1 MAHHKSEEDRIA
13 NDRNTARF
21 CVENRQI
28 TWVLMIGIILWGAFG
43 YYQMPKR
50 KDPIFGATRSAVV
63 CPWPGVSADKVEQL
77 VTKKI
82 EAKVAGNV
90 KILKIESSSRS
101 NLSVVLIALEES
113 TVSDVNKQYD
123 DIALRLN
130 TINDLPPGAGPI
142 TFLRDFGETAAL
154 MLTVGSPKAGAAEI
168 AWRSDQI
175 REALQAER
183 AKAPAGRRSAGII
196 CFPLSVSP
204 TIPRQ
209 DRDLFIQF
217 AKDNNRGHNMVPI
230 EGSGF
235 VGVDGDFGSDD
246 AATTEFTNKFLKERL
261 RPSEI
266 HPDIWP
272 IAYVSDLSQTDKALT
287 AAAGDKYSLK
297 ELDDYT
303 ELIQRTLQAV
313 PEVSKV
319 NRAGVLDE
327 RIFLEYSQDRL
338 ASMGIQPAAL
348 PQVLAQ
354 RNAIFPGGNLEV
366 GGRNMLIDPS
376 GEFHSEKDIGN
387 ILLGATPR
395 GAPIYL
401 RDGVDISRGYAAP
414 LYLNYYDSE
423 DANGNWNRD
432 HSITLSVF
440 MREDR
445 QIADFG
451 KGVDKALASLR
462 GQIPDDLIMARTSDQ
477 PLQVKEIVGLF
488 MRTLAEAI
496 VLVVLLALIGFW
508 EWRSAALMAVSIPL
522 TLAMTFG
529 MMDVL
534 GVDIQ
539 QVSIASLIIAL
550 GLLVDDPVVAIDAI
564 KRELDHGRSPL
575 IAAWLGPTKLA
586 TAIMFATITNI
597 VAYLPM
603 LLITGLTGNFMKS
616 LPVVLACALVA
627 SRIVSMTFVPLLSYY
642 FLTPSKKPAPPIAE
656 RRQKGFAKHYS
667 QLAGF
672 LIEHRKVSL
681 VGAMLLLAGGAY
693 YVSDLRLVFF
703 PKDLSYLS
711 YVDVW
716 LPEDVSIADTL
727 LTAQSAEDVI
737 RKAADDFGKA
747 HPGKDGKP
755 KEVIKSLT
763 TFVGGGGPRFWFS
776 VAPEL
781 FQPNYAQIIINV
793 NDKRDTDALVAPLQH
808 ALSASIPGARI
819 DVLQLESST
828 PIGVPVQI
836 RISGDNEQ
844 LLRKYGEQVEDIF
857 RNIPTAARVRN
868 DWGSESFAVKMKV
881 DPDRANLAGVTN
893 RDVSLS
899 SAGGLTGL
907 PVSSLREGDKE
918 IPIVSRLKIN
928 DRARLSDIENLYVY
942 SFTGGSQKIPLSEV
956 SDITMQMD
964 TEKIARFNQFRTITV
979 LTFPV
984 PGALPSEVMTAARP
998 ALTKFAASLPPGYSM
1013 AIGGEEEVR
1022 LKGFGQIVVVL
1033 IVSTVMIFLALV
1045 FQFRSAVKPM
1055 IVFAAIPFGMVG
1067 ALIALNVMNTAF
1079 GFIAFLGIVSLIGVI
1094 VSHVIVL
1101 FDFIEEAH
1109 AEGETLKNALID
1121 AGILRLRPVLITV
1134 GATVIALFPLAEH
1147 GGPLWEPLCY
1157 AQIGGLLVATVVTL
1171 LLVPVLYATFVLDL
1185 KVVRWEPVPHDENGH
1200 AHPAVPPELTSGGAT
1215 RLSP

>member
-1 MAHHKSEEDRIA
+1 
-13 NDRNTARF
+13 
-21 CVENRQI
+21 
-28 TWVLMIGIILWGAFG
+28 
-43 YYQMPKR
+43 
-50 KDPIFGATRSAVV
+50 
-63 CPWPGVSADKVEQL
+63 
-77 VTKKI
+77 
-82 EAKVAGNV
+82 
-90 KILKIESSSRS
+90 
-101 NLSVVLIALEES
+101 
-113 TVSDVNKQYD
+113 
-123 DIALRLN
+123 
-130 TINDLPPGAGPI
+130 
-142 TFLRDFGETAAL
+142 
-154 MLTVGSPKAGAAEI
+154 
-168 AWRSDQI
+168 
-175 REALQAER
+175 
-183 AKAPAGRRSAGII
+183 
-196 CFPLSVSP
+196 
-204 TIPRQ
+204 
-209 DRDLFIQF
+209 
-217 AKDNNRGHNMVPI
+217 MVPI
-230 EGSGF
+230 EGAGF
-235 VGVDGDFGSDD
+235 VGVDGDFGPDD
-246 AATTEFTNKFLKERL
+246 VATTEFANKFLRERL

-266 HPDIWP
+266 HPDLWP
-272 IAYVSDLSQTDKALT
+272 IALVSDLSQTDKVLT

-297 ELDDYT
+297 ELDDYS
-303 ELIQRTLQAV
+303 ELIQRTLEAV

-319 NRAGVLDE
+319 NRAGVLAE
-327 RIFLEYSQDRL
+327 RIFLEYSQARV
-338 ASMGIQPAAL
+338 ASFGIHLGDL

-376 GEFHSEKDIGN
+376 GEFHSEKEIGN

-395 GAPIYL
+395 GAPVYL
-401 RDGVDISRGYAAP
+401 RDVVDTSRGYEPP
-414 LYLNYYDSE
+414 LYLNYYGE
-423 DANGNWNRD
+423 RDASGNWDRD

-451 KGVDKALASLR
+451 RQVDATLAGLR
-462 GQIPDDLIMARTSDQ
+462 GQIPDDLILARTSDQ
-477 PLQVKEIVGLF
+477 PLQVHEIVGLF

-496 VLVVLLALIGFW
+496 VLVVLLALVGFW
-508 EWRSAALMAVSIPL
+508 EWRSAALMAISIPL

-564 KRELDHGRSPL
+564 KRELDTGKSPL
-575 IAAWLGPTKLA
+575 ISAWLGPTKLA

-627 SRIVSMTFVPLLSYY
+627 SRIVSMTFVPLLGYY
-642 FLTPSKKPAPPIAE
+642 LLTPSKKPAPPIAE
-656 RRQKGFAKHYS
+656 RRQKGFANLYS
-667 QLAGF
+667 RFAGY
-672 LIEHRKVSL
+672 LIEHRKVALACS
-681 VGAMLLLAGGAY
+681 MLLLAAGAY

-711 YVDVW
+711 FVDVW
-716 LPEDVSIADTL
+716 LPEDANIADTG

-737 RKAADDFGKA
+737 LKTAADFGKQ
-747 HPGKDGKP
+747 HPEKDGKP
-755 KEVIKSLT
+755 KDVIKSLT
-763 TFVGGGGPRFWFS
+763 TFIGGGGPRFWFS

-781 FQPNYAQIIINV
+781 FQPNYAQIIIRV
-793 NDKRDTDALVAPLQH
+793 NDKRDTDELVAPLQR
-808 ALSASIPGARI
+808 ALSASVPGARI
-819 DVLQLESST
+819 DVRQLETSV

-836 RISGDNEQ
+836 RISGENEQ
-844 LLRKYGEQVEDIF
+844 LLRQYGEQVEDIF
-857 RNIPTAARVRN
+857 RSIPAAARVRN
-868 DWGSESFAVKMKV
+868 DWGSETFAVKLKV
-881 DPDRANLAGVTN
+881 DPERANLAGITN
-893 RDVSLS
+893 RDISISSAASLS
-899 SAGGLTGL
+899 GM
-907 PVSSLREGDKE
+907 PVSNLREGSKE
-918 IPIVSRLKIN
+918 IPIVSRLKID
-928 DRARLSDIENLYVY
+928 DRARLSDVENLYAY
-942 SFTGGSQKIPLSEV
+942 SVNGTQKVPLSEV
-956 SDITMQMD
+956 SNITMQMD

-979 LTFPV
+979 LCFPI

-998 ALTKFAASLPPGYSM
+998 ALTKFAASLPPGYHM

-1022 LKGFGQIVVVL
+1022 LQGFGQIVVVL

-1185 KVVRWEPVPHDENGH
+1185 KMVRWQSVPHDDHGQSRTEFDPH
-1200 AHPAVPPELTSGGAT
+1200 LTSGHPPTGLA
-1215 RLSP
+1215 

>member
-1 MAHHKSEEDRIA
+1 MAHQKSEEDRIA
-13 NDRNTARF
+13 SDRNTARF

-28 TWVLMIGIILWGAFG
+28 TWVLMIGVILWGAFG

-50 KDPIFGATRSAVV
+50 KDPKFGATRAAVI
-63 CPWPGVSADKVEQL
+63 CPWPGVSADKIEQL

-82 EAKVAGNV
+82 EAKIAGNV
-90 KILKIESSSRS
+90 KILNIQSVSRS
-101 NLSVVLIALEES
+101 NLSVVQIALEES

-130 TINDLPPGAGPI
+130 TINDLPEGAGPV

-154 MLTVGSPKAGAAEI
+154 MLTVSSPKAGAPEI
-168 AWRSDQI
+168 AWRSDRI
-175 REALQAER
+175 REVLQAER
-183 AKAPAGRRSAGII
+183 SKAPAGRRSAGII
-196 CFPLSVSP
+196 SFPLSISP

-209 DRDLFIQF
+209 DRDLFIQY
-217 AKDNNRGHNMVPI
+217 AKDNNRGHDMVPI
-230 EGSGF
+230 EGAGF

-246 AATTEFTNKFLKERL
+246 AATTEFANKFLRERL

-272 IAYVSDLSQTDKALT
+272 IAYVSDLSQTEKDLT
-287 AAAGDKYSLK
+287 ASAGDKYSLK
-297 ELDDYT
+297 ELDDYS

-319 NRAGVLDE
+319 NRAGVLAE

-338 ASMGIQPAAL
+338 ASLGIQPAAL
-348 PQVLAQ
+348 PQVLSQ
-354 RNAIFPGGNLEV
+354 RNANFPGGNLEV

-376 GEFHSEKDIGN
+376 GEFQSEKEIGN

-395 GAPIYL
+395 GAPVYL
-401 RDGVDISRGYAAP
+401 RDGVDISRGYEPP
-414 LYLNYYDSE
+414 LYLNYYGTP
-423 DANGNWNRD
+423 DANGNWERD

-451 KGVDKALASLR
+451 KQVDKALAGLR
-462 GQIPDDLIMARTSDQ
+462 GQIPEDVILARTSDQ
-477 PLQVKEIVGLF
+477 PLQVREIVGLF

-496 VLVVLLALIGFW
+496 VLVVLLALVGFW
-508 EWRSAALMAVSIPL
+508 EWRSAALMAISIPL

-564 KRELDHGRSPL
+564 KRELDTGKPRL

-616 LPVVLACALVA
+616 LPVVLSCALVA
-627 SRIVSMTFVPLLSYY
+627 SRIVSMTFVPLLGYY

-656 RRQKGFAKHYS
+656 RRKKGFAHYYS
-667 QLAGF
+667 RFAGY
-672 LIEHRKVSL
+672 LIEHRKVALACS
-681 VGAMLLLAGGAY
+681 VLLLAAGAY
-693 YVSDLRLVFF
+693 YISDLRLVFF

-711 YVDVW
+711 FVDVW
-716 LPEDVSIADTL
+716 LPEDANIADTGQ
-727 LTAQSAEDVI
+727 TAQMAEDVI
-737 RKAADDFGKA
+737 RKAAAEYGKQ
-747 HPGKDGKP
+747 HPEKDGKP
-755 KEVIKSLT
+755 KDVIKSLT
-763 TFVGGGGPRFWFS
+763 TFIGGGGPRFWFS

-781 FQPNYAQIIINV
+781 FQPNYAQIIIQV
-793 NDKRDTDALVAPLQH
+793 NDKRDTDELVAPLQH
-808 ALSASIPGARI
+808 ALSASVPGARI
-819 DVLQLESST
+819 DVRQLETSV

-836 RISGDNEQ
+836 RITGENEQ
-844 LLRKYGEQVEDIF
+844 LLRQYGEQVEDIF
-857 RNIPTAARVRN
+857 RKIPTAARVRN
-868 DWGSESFAVKMKV
+868 DWGSETFAVKLKV
-881 DPDRANLAGVTN
+881 DSDRANLAGVTN
-893 RDVSLS
+893 RDISIS
-899 SAGGLTGL
+899 TAGGLSGL
-907 PVSSLREGDKE
+907 PVSTLREGSKE
-918 IPIVSRLKIN
+918 IPIVSRLKI
-928 DRARLSDIENLYVY
+928 DERARMSDLENLYVY
-942 SFTGGSQKIPLSEV
+942 AFTGTQKIPLSEV
-956 SDITMQMD
+956 STETMQMD
-964 TEKIARFNQFRTITV
+964 TEKIARYNQFRTVTV

-998 ALTKFAASLPPGYSM
+998 ALKKFADSLPPGYSM

-1022 LKGFGQIVVVL
+1022 LQGFGQILVVL
-1033 IVSTVMIFLALV
+1033 VVSTVMIFLALV

-1055 IVFAAIPFGMVG
+1055 IVFAAIPFGMIG
-1067 ALIALNVMNTAF
+1067 ALIALNIMNTAF

-1109 AEGETLKNALID
+1109 AEGEELENALID

-1185 KVVRWEPVPHDENGH
+1185 KLIRWEPVPPVDHSH
-1200 AHPAVPPELTSGGAT
+1200 AHPGVTPDLTHGHPPAGLA
-1215 RLSP
+1215 

>member
-1 MAHHKSEEDRIA
+1 MAHQKSEEDRIA
-13 NDRNTARF
+13 SDRNTARF

-28 TWVLMIGIILWGAFG
+28 TWVLMIGVILWGAFG

-50 KDPIFGATRSAVV
+50 KDPKFGATRAAVI
-63 CPWPGVSADKVEQL
+63 CPWPGVSADKIEQL

-82 EAKVAGNV
+82 EAKIAGNV
-90 KILKIESSSRS
+90 KILNIQSVSRS
-101 NLSVVLIALEES
+101 NLSVVQIALEES

-130 TINDLPPGAGPI
+130 TINDLPEGAGPV

-154 MLTVGSPKAGAAEI
+154 MLTVSSPKAGAPEI
-168 AWRSDQI
+168 AWRSDRI
-175 REALQAER
+175 REVLQAER
-183 AKAPAGRRSAGII
+183 SKAPAGRRSAGII
-196 CFPLSVSP
+196 SFPLSISP

-209 DRDLFIQF
+209 DRDLFIQY
-217 AKDNNRGHNMVPI
+217 AKDNNRGHDMVPI
-230 EGSGF
+230 EGAGF

-246 AATTEFTNKFLKERL
+246 AATTEFANKFLRERL

-272 IAYVSDLSQTDKALT
+272 IAYVSDLSQTEKDLT
-287 AAAGDKYSLK
+287 ASAGDKYSLK
-297 ELDDYT
+297 ELDDYS

-319 NRAGVLDE
+319 NRAGVLAE

-338 ASMGIQPAAL
+338 ASLGIQPAAL
-348 PQVLAQ
+348 PQVLSQ
-354 RNAIFPGGNLEV
+354 RNANFPGGNLEV

-376 GEFHSEKDIGN
+376 GEFQSEKEIGN

-395 GAPIYL
+395 GAPVYL
-401 RDGVDISRGYAAP
+401 RDGVDISRGYEPP
-414 LYLNYYDSE
+414 LYLNYYGTP
-423 DANGNWNRD
+423 DANGNWERD

-451 KGVDKALASLR
+451 KQVDKALAGLR
-462 GQIPDDLIMARTSDQ
+462 GQIPEDVILARTSDQ
-477 PLQVKEIVGLF
+477 PLQVREIVGLF

-496 VLVVLLALIGFW
+496 VLVVLLALVGFW
-508 EWRSAALMAVSIPL
+508 EWRSAALMAISIPL

-564 KRELDHGRSPL
+564 KRELDTGKPRL

-616 LPVVLACALVA
+616 LPVVLSCALVA
-627 SRIVSMTFVPLLSYY
+627 SRIVSMTFVPLLGYY

-656 RRQKGFAKHYS
+656 RRKKGFAHYYS
-667 QLAGF
+667 RFAGY
-672 LIEHRKVSL
+672 LIEHRKVALACS
-681 VGAMLLLAGGAY
+681 VLLLAAGAY
-693 YVSDLRLVFF
+693 YISDLRLVFF

-711 YVDVW
+711 FVDVW
-716 LPEDVSIADTL
+716 LPEDANIADTGQ
-727 LTAQSAEDVI
+727 TAQMAEDVI
-737 RKAADDFGKA
+737 RKAAAEYGKQ
-747 HPGKDGKP
+747 HPEKDGKP
-755 KEVIKSLT
+755 KDVIKSLT
-763 TFVGGGGPRFWFS
+763 TFIGGGGPRFWFS

-781 FQPNYAQIIINV
+781 FQPNYAQIIIQV
-793 NDKRDTDALVAPLQH
+793 NDKRDTDELVAPLQH
-808 ALSASIPGARI
+808 ALSASVPGARI
-819 DVLQLESST
+819 DVRQLETSV

-836 RISGDNEQ
+836 RITGENEQ
-844 LLRKYGEQVEDIF
+844 LLRQYGEQVEDIF
-857 RNIPTAARVRN
+857 RKIPTAARVRN
-868 DWGSESFAVKMKV
+868 DWGSETFAVKLKV
-881 DPDRANLAGVTN
+881 DSDRANLAGVTN
-893 RDVSLS
+893 RDISIS
-899 SAGGLTGL
+899 TAGGLSGL
-907 PVSSLREGDKE
+907 PVSTLREGSKE
-918 IPIVSRLKIN
+918 IPIVSRLKI
-928 DRARLSDIENLYVY
+928 DERARMSDLENLYVY
-942 SFTGGSQKIPLSEV
+942 AFTGTQKIPLSEV
-956 SDITMQMD
+956 STETMQMD
-964 TEKIARFNQFRTITV
+964 TEKIARYNQFRTVTV

-998 ALTKFAASLPPGYSM
+998 ALKKFADSLPPGYSM

-1022 LKGFGQIVVVL
+1022 LQGFGQILVVL
-1033 IVSTVMIFLALV
+1033 VVSTVMIFLALV

-1055 IVFAAIPFGMVG
+1055 IVFAAIPFGMIG
-1067 ALIALNVMNTAF
+1067 ALIALNIMNTAF

-1109 AEGETLKNALID
+1109 AEGEELENALID

-1185 KVVRWEPVPHDENGH
+1185 KLIRWEPVPPADHSH
-1200 AHPAVPPELTSGGAT
+1200 AHPGVTPDLTHGHPPAGLA
-1215 RLSP
+1215 

>member
-1 MAHHKSEEDRIA
+1 MAHQKSEEDRIA
-13 NDRNTARF
+13 SDRNTARF

-28 TWVLMIGIILWGAFG
+28 TWVLMIGVILWGAFG

-50 KDPIFGATRSAVV
+50 KDPKFGATRAAVI
-63 CPWPGVSADKVEQL
+63 CPWPGVSADKIEQL

-82 EAKVAGNV
+82 EAKIAGNV
-90 KILKIESSSRS
+90 KILNIQSVSRS
-101 NLSVVLIALEES
+101 NLSVVQIALEES

-130 TINDLPPGAGPI
+130 TINDLPEGAGPV

-154 MLTVGSPKAGAAEI
+154 MLTVSSPKAGAPEI
-168 AWRSDQI
+168 AWRSDRI
-175 REALQAER
+175 REVLQAER

-196 CFPLSVSP
+196 SFPLSISP

-209 DRDLFIQF
+209 DRDLFIQY
-217 AKDNNRGHNMVPI
+217 AKDNNRGHDMVPI
-230 EGSGF
+230 EGAGF

-246 AATTEFTNKFLKERL
+246 AATTEFANKFLRERL

-272 IAYVSDLSQTDKALT
+272 IAYVSDLSQTEKDLT
-287 AAAGDKYSLK
+287 ASAGDKYSLK
-297 ELDDYT
+297 ELDDYS

-319 NRAGVLDE
+319 NRAGVLAE

-338 ASMGIQPAAL
+338 ASLGIQPAAL
-348 PQVLAQ
+348 PQVLSQ
-354 RNAIFPGGNLEV
+354 RNANFPGGNLEV

-376 GEFHSEKDIGN
+376 GEFQSEKEIGN

-395 GAPIYL
+395 GAPVYL
-401 RDGVDISRGYAAP
+401 RDGVDISRGYEPP
-414 LYLNYYDSE
+414 LYLNYYGTP
-423 DANGNWNRD
+423 DASGNWERD

-451 KGVDKALASLR
+451 KQVDKALAGLR
-462 GQIPDDLIMARTSDQ
+462 GQIPEDVILARTSDQ
-477 PLQVKEIVGLF
+477 PLQVREIVGLF

-496 VLVVLLALIGFW
+496 VLVVLLALVGFW
-508 EWRSAALMAVSIPL
+508 EWRSAALMAISIPL

-564 KRELDHGRSPL
+564 KRELDTGKPRL

-616 LPVVLACALVA
+616 LPVVLSCALVA
-627 SRIVSMTFVPLLSYY
+627 SRIVSMTFVPLLGYY

-656 RRQKGFAKHYS
+656 RRKKGFAHYYS
-667 QLAGF
+667 RFAGY
-672 LIEHRKVSL
+672 LIEHRKVALACS
-681 VGAMLLLAGGAY
+681 VLLLAAGAY
-693 YVSDLRLVFF
+693 YISDLRLVFF

-711 YVDVW
+711 FVDVW
-716 LPEDVSIADTL
+716 LPEDANIADTGQ
-727 LTAQSAEDVI
+727 TAQMAEDVI
-737 RKAADDFGKA
+737 RKAAAEYGKQ
-747 HPGKDGKP
+747 HPEKDGKP
-755 KEVIKSLT
+755 KDVIKSLT
-763 TFVGGGGPRFWFS
+763 TFIGGGGPRFWFS

-781 FQPNYAQIIINV
+781 FQPNYAQIIIQV
-793 NDKRDTDALVAPLQH
+793 NDKRDTDELVAPLQH
-808 ALSASIPGARI
+808 ALSASVPGARI
-819 DVLQLESST
+819 DVRQLETSV

-836 RISGDNEQ
+836 RITGENEQ
-844 LLRKYGEQVEDIF
+844 LLRQYGEQVEDIF
-857 RNIPTAARVRN
+857 RKIPTAARVRN
-868 DWGSESFAVKMKV
+868 DWGSETFAVKLKV
-881 DPDRANLAGVTN
+881 DSDRANLAGVTN
-893 RDVSLS
+893 RDISIS
-899 SAGGLTGL
+899 TAGGLSGL
-907 PVSSLREGDKE
+907 PVSTLREGSKE
-918 IPIVSRLKIN
+918 IPIVSRLKI
-928 DRARLSDIENLYVY
+928 DERARMSDLENLYVY
-942 SFTGGSQKIPLSEV
+942 AFTGTQKIPLSEV
-956 SDITMQMD
+956 STETMQMD
-964 TEKIARFNQFRTITV
+964 TEKIARYNQFRTVTV

-998 ALTKFAASLPPGYSM
+998 ALKKFADSLPPGYSM

-1022 LKGFGQIVVVL
+1022 LQGFGQILVVL
-1033 IVSTVMIFLALV
+1033 VVSTVMIFLALV

-1055 IVFAAIPFGMVG
+1055 IVFAAIPFGMIG
-1067 ALIALNVMNTAF
+1067 ALIALNIMNTAF

-1109 AEGETLKNALID
+1109 AEGEELENALID

-1185 KVVRWEPVPHDENGH
+1185 KLIRWEPVPPADHSH
-1200 AHPAVPPELTSGGAT
+1200 AHPGVTPDLTQGHPPAGLA
-1215 RLSP
+1215 

>member
-1 MAHHKSEEDRIA
+1 
-13 NDRNTARF
+13 
-21 CVENRQI
+21 
-28 TWVLMIGIILWGAFG
+28 
-43 YYQMPKR
+43 
-50 KDPIFGATRSAVV
+50 
-63 CPWPGVSADKVEQL
+63 
-77 VTKKI
+77 
-82 EAKVAGNV
+82 
-90 KILKIESSSRS
+90 
-101 NLSVVLIALEES
+101 
-113 TVSDVNKQYD
+113 
-123 DIALRLN
+123 
-130 TINDLPPGAGPI
+130 
-142 TFLRDFGETAAL
+142 
-154 MLTVGSPKAGAAEI
+154 
-168 AWRSDQI
+168 
-175 REALQAER
+175 
-183 AKAPAGRRSAGII
+183 
-196 CFPLSVSP
+196 
-204 TIPRQ
+204 
-209 DRDLFIQF
+209 
-217 AKDNNRGHNMVPI
+217 MVPI
-230 EGSGF
+230 EGAGF
-235 VGVDGDFGSDD
+235 VGVDGDFGPDD
-246 AATTEFTNKFLKERL
+246 AATTEFANKFLRERL

-266 HPDIWP
+266 HPDMWP
-272 IAYVSDLSQTDKALT
+272 IALVSDLSQTGKDLT

-319 NRAGVLDE
+319 NRAGVLEE
-327 RIFLEYSQDRL
+327 RIYLEYSQDRL
-338 ASMGIQPAAL
+338 ASYGILPTAL

-354 RNAIFPGGNLEV
+354 RNAVFPGGNLEV

-376 GEFHSEKDIGN
+376 GEFHSEKEIGN

-395 GAPIYL
+395 GAPVYL
-401 RDGVDISRGYAAP
+401 REGVDISRGYEPP
-414 LYLNYYDSE
+414 LYLNYYGSP
-423 DANGNWNRD
+423 DANGNWERD

-451 KGVDKALASLR
+451 RQIDKTLAQLR
-462 GQIPDDLIMARTSDQ
+462 GQVPDDLILARTSDQ
-477 PLQVKEIVGLF
+477 PLQVHEIVGLF

-496 VLVVLLALIGFW
+496 VLVVLLALVGFW
-508 EWRSAALMAVSIPL
+508 EWRSAALMAISIPL

-564 KRELDHGRSPL
+564 KRELDTGKSRL
-575 IAAWLGPTKLA
+575 ISSWLGPTKLA

-627 SRIVSMTFVPLLSYY
+627 SRIVSMTFVPLLGYY
-642 FLTPSKKPAPPIAE
+642 FLKPSKKPAPPIAE
-656 RRQKGFAKHYS
+656 RRKKGFANLYS
-667 QLAGF
+667 RFVGY
-672 LIEHRKVSL
+672 LIEHRKIALACSMV
-681 VGAMLLLAGGAY
+681 LLATGVY

-711 YVDVW
+711 FVDVW
-716 LPEDVSIADTL
+716 LPEDANIAETGQ
-727 LTAQSAEDVI
+727 TAQAAEDVI
-737 RKAADDFGKA
+737 RKAAADFGKE
-747 HPGKDGKP
+747 HPEKDGKP
-755 KEVIKSLT
+755 KDVLKSLT

-781 FQPNYAQIIINV
+781 FQPNYAQIIIQV
-793 NDKRDTDALVAPLQH
+793 NDKRDTDQLVAPLQR
-808 ALSASIPGARI
+808 ALSASVPGARI
-819 DVLQLESST
+819 DVRQLETSV

-836 RISGDNEQ
+836 RITGDNEQ
-844 LLRKYGEQVEDIF
+844 LLRQYAEQVEDIF
-857 RNIPTAARVRN
+857 RKIPTAARVRN
-868 DWGSESFAVKMKV
+868 DWGSETFAVKLKV

-893 RDVSLS
+893 RDISLS
-899 SAGGLTGL
+899 SAGGLSGL

-918 IPIVSRLKIN
+918 IPIVTRLKI
-928 DRARLSDIENLYVY
+928 DERARMSDLENLYVY
-942 SFTGGSQKIPLSEV
+942 AFTGTQKIPLSEV
-956 SDITMQMD
+956 STETMQMD
-964 TEKIARFNQFRTITV
+964 TEKIARYNQFRTITV
-979 LTFPV
+979 LCFPV

-998 ALTKFAASLPPGYSM
+998 ALKKFADSLPPGYSM

-1022 LKGFGQIVVVL
+1022 LQGFNQIVVVL

-1067 ALIALNVMNTAF
+1067 ALIALNIMNTAF

-1185 KVVRWEPVPHDENGH
+1185 KVVRWDPVSQDHGS
-1200 AHPAVPPELTSGGAT
+1200 AHPGVNPELAAGHPPAG
-1215 RLSP
+1215 LG

>member
-1 MAHHKSEEDRIA
+1 MAHQKSEEERIA
-13 NDRNTARF
+13 NDRNVPRF

-28 TWVLMIGIILWGAFG
+28 TWVLMAGVILWGVFG

-50 KDPIFGATRSAVV
+50 KDPKFGATRAAVV
-63 CPWPGVSADKVEQL
+63 CPWPGVPADKVEQL

-82 EAKVAGNV
+82 EAKIAGNV
-90 KILKIESSSRS
+90 KILNIQSVSRS
-101 NLSVVLIALEES
+101 NLSVVQIALEES

-130 TINDLPPGAGPI
+130 TINDLPDGAGPV

-154 MLTVGSPKAGAAEI
+154 MLTVSSPKSEASEI
-168 AWRSDQI
+168 AWRSDRI
-175 REALQAER
+175 REALDAER

-196 CFPLSVSP
+196 SFPLSVSP
-204 TIPRQ
+204 MIPRQ
-209 DRDLFIQF
+209 DRDLFIQY
-217 AKDNNRGHNMVPI
+217 AKDNNRGRDMVPI
-230 EGSGF
+230 EGAGF
-235 VGVDGDFGSDD
+235 VGVDGDFGPDD
-246 AATTEFTNKFLKERL
+246 VATTEFANKFLRERL

-266 HPDIWP
+266 HPDLWP
-272 IAYVSDLSQTDKALT
+272 IALVSDLSQTDKVLT

-297 ELDDYT
+297 ELDDYS
-303 ELIQRTLQAV
+303 ELIQRTLEAV

-319 NRAGVLDE
+319 NRAGVLAE
-327 RIFLEYSQDRL
+327 RIFLEYSQARV
-338 ASMGIQPAAL
+338 ASFGIHLGDL

-376 GEFHSEKDIGN
+376 GEFHSEKEIGN

-395 GAPIYL
+395 GAPVYL
-401 RDGVDISRGYAAP
+401 RDVVDTSRGYEPP
-414 LYLNYYDSE
+414 LYLNYYGE
-423 DANGNWNRD
+423 RDASGNWDRD

-451 KGVDKALASLR
+451 RQVDATLAGLR
-462 GQIPDDLIMARTSDQ
+462 GQIPDDLILARTSDQ
-477 PLQVKEIVGLF
+477 PLQVHEIVGLF

-496 VLVVLLALIGFW
+496 VLVVLLALVGFW
-508 EWRSAALMAVSIPL
+508 EWRSAALMAISIPL

-564 KRELDHGRSPL
+564 KRELDTGKSPL
-575 IAAWLGPTKLA
+575 ISAWLGPTKLA

-627 SRIVSMTFVPLLSYY
+627 SRIVSMTFVPLLGYY
-642 FLTPSKKPAPPIAE
+642 LLTPSKKPAPPIAE
-656 RRQKGFAKHYS
+656 RRQKGFANLYS
-667 QLAGF
+667 RFAGY
-672 LIEHRKVSL
+672 LIEHRKVALACS
-681 VGAMLLLAGGAY
+681 MLLLAAGAY

-711 YVDVW
+711 FVDVW
-716 LPEDVSIADTL
+716 LPEDANIADTG

-737 RKAADDFGKA
+737 LKTAADFGKQ
-747 HPGKDGKP
+747 HPEKDGKP
-755 KEVIKSLT
+755 KDVIKSLT
-763 TFVGGGGPRFWFS
+763 TFIGGGGPRFWFS

-781 FQPNYAQIIINV
+781 FQPNYAQIIIRV
-793 NDKRDTDALVAPLQH
+793 NDKRDTDELVAPLQR
-808 ALSASIPGARI
+808 ALSASVPGARI
-819 DVLQLESST
+819 DVRQLETSV

-836 RISGDNEQ
+836 RISGENEQ
-844 LLRKYGEQVEDIF
+844 LLRQYGEQVEDIF
-857 RNIPTAARVRN
+857 RSIPAAARVRN
-868 DWGSESFAVKMKV
+868 DWGSETFAVKLKV
-881 DPDRANLAGVTN
+881 DPERANLAGITN
-893 RDVSLS
+893 RDISISSAASLS
-899 SAGGLTGL
+899 GM
-907 PVSSLREGDKE
+907 PVSNLREGSKE
-918 IPIVSRLKIN
+918 IPIVSRLKID
-928 DRARLSDIENLYVY
+928 DRARLSDVENLYAY
-942 SFTGGSQKIPLSEV
+942 SVNGTQKVPLSEV
-956 SDITMQMD
+956 SNITMQMD

-979 LTFPV
+979 LCFPI

-998 ALTKFAASLPPGYSM
+998 ALTKFAASLPPGYHM

-1022 LKGFGQIVVVL
+1022 LQGFGQIVVVL

-1185 KVVRWEPVPHDENGH
+1185 KMVRWQSVPHDDHGQSRTEFDPH
-1200 AHPAVPPELTSGGAT
+1200 LTSGHPPTGLA
-1215 RLSP
+1215 

>member
-1 MAHHKSEEDRIA
+1 MAHQKSEEDRIA
-13 NDRNTARF
+13 SDRNTARF

-28 TWVLMIGIILWGAFG
+28 TWVLMIGVILWGAFG

-50 KDPIFGATRSAVV
+50 KDPKFGATRAAVI
-63 CPWPGVSADKVEQL
+63 CPWPGVSADKIEQL

-82 EAKVAGNV
+82 EAKIAGNV
-90 KILKIESSSRS
+90 KILNIQSVSRS
-101 NLSVVLIALEES
+101 NLSVVQIALEES

-130 TINDLPPGAGPI
+130 TINDLPEGAGPV

-154 MLTVGSPKAGAAEI
+154 MLTVSSPKAGAPEI
-168 AWRSDQI
+168 AWRSDRI
-175 REALQAER
+175 REVLQAER
-183 AKAPAGRRSAGII
+183 SKAPAGRRSAGII
-196 CFPLSVSP
+196 SFPLSISP

-209 DRDLFIQF
+209 DRDLFIQY
-217 AKDNNRGHNMVPI
+217 AKDNNRGHDMVPI
-230 EGSGF
+230 EGAGF

-246 AATTEFTNKFLKERL
+246 AATTEFANKFLRERL

-272 IAYVSDLSQTDKALT
+272 IAYVSDLSQTEKDLT
-287 AAAGDKYSLK
+287 ASAGDKYSLK
-297 ELDDYT
+297 ELDDYS

-319 NRAGVLDE
+319 NRAGVLAE

-338 ASMGIQPAAL
+338 ASLGIQPAAL
-348 PQVLAQ
+348 PQVLSQ
-354 RNAIFPGGNLEV
+354 RNANFPGGNLEV

-376 GEFHSEKDIGN
+376 GEFQSEKEIGN

-395 GAPIYL
+395 GAPVYL
-401 RDGVDISRGYAAP
+401 RDGVDISRGYEPP
-414 LYLNYYDSE
+414 LYLNYYGTP
-423 DANGNWNRD
+423 DANGNWERD

-451 KGVDKALASLR
+451 KQVDKALAGLR
-462 GQIPDDLIMARTSDQ
+462 GQIPEDVILARTSDQ
-477 PLQVKEIVGLF
+477 PLQVREIVGLF

-496 VLVVLLALIGFW
+496 VLVVLLALVGFW
-508 EWRSAALMAVSIPL
+508 EWRSAALMAISIPL

-564 KRELDHGRSPL
+564 KRELDTGKPRL

-616 LPVVLACALVA
+616 LPVVLSCALVA
-627 SRIVSMTFVPLLSYY
+627 SRIVSMTFVPLLGYY

-656 RRQKGFAKHYS
+656 RRKKGFAHYYS
-667 QLAGF
+667 RFAGY
-672 LIEHRKVSL
+672 LIEHRKVALACS
-681 VGAMLLLAGGAY
+681 VLLLAAGAY
-693 YVSDLRLVFF
+693 YISDLRLVFF

-711 YVDVW
+711 FVDVW
-716 LPEDVSIADTL
+716 LPEDANIADTGQ
-727 LTAQSAEDVI
+727 TAQMAEDVI
-737 RKAADDFGKA
+737 RKAAAEYGKQ
-747 HPGKDGKP
+747 HPEKDGKP
-755 KEVIKSLT
+755 KDVIKSLT
-763 TFVGGGGPRFWFS
+763 TFIGGGGPRFWFS

-781 FQPNYAQIIINV
+781 FQPNYAQIIIQV
-793 NDKRDTDALVAPLQH
+793 NDKRDTDELVAPLQH
-808 ALSASIPGARI
+808 ALSASVPGARI
-819 DVLQLESST
+819 DVRQLETSV

-836 RISGDNEQ
+836 RITGENEQ
-844 LLRKYGEQVEDIF
+844 LLRQYGEQVEDIF
-857 RNIPTAARVRN
+857 RKIPTAARVRN
-868 DWGSESFAVKMKV
+868 DWGSETFAVKLKV
-881 DPDRANLAGVTN
+881 DSDRANLAGVTN
-893 RDVSLS
+893 RDISIS
-899 SAGGLTGL
+899 TAGGLSGL
-907 PVSSLREGDKE
+907 PVSTLREGSKE
-918 IPIVSRLKIN
+918 IPIVSRLKI
-928 DRARLSDIENLYVY
+928 DERARMSDLENLYVY
-942 SFTGGSQKIPLSEV
+942 AFTGTQKIPLSEV
-956 SDITMQMD
+956 STETMQMD
-964 TEKIARFNQFRTITV
+964 TEKIARYNQFRTVTV

-998 ALTKFAASLPPGYSM
+998 ALKKFADSLPPGYSM

-1022 LKGFGQIVVVL
+1022 LQGFGQILVVL
-1033 IVSTVMIFLALV
+1033 VVSTVMIFLALV

-1055 IVFAAIPFGMVG
+1055 IVFAAIPFGMIG
-1067 ALIALNVMNTAF
+1067 ALIALNIMNTAF

-1109 AEGETLKNALID
+1109 AEGEELENALID

-1185 KVVRWEPVPHDENGH
+1185 KLIRWEPVPPADHSH
-1200 AHPAVPPELTSGGAT
+1200 AHPGVTPDLTQGHPPAGLA
-1215 RLSP
+1215 

>member
-1 MAHHKSEEDRIA
+1 MAHQKSEEDRIA
-13 NDRNTARF
+13 SDRNTARF

-28 TWVLMIGIILWGAFG
+28 TWVLMIGVILWGAFG

-50 KDPIFGATRSAVV
+50 KDPKFGATRAAVI
-63 CPWPGVSADKVEQL
+63 CPWPGVSADKIEQL

-82 EAKVAGNV
+82 EAKIAGNV
-90 KILKIESSSRS
+90 KILNIQSVSRS
-101 NLSVVLIALEES
+101 NLSVVQIALEES

-130 TINDLPPGAGPI
+130 TINDLPEGAGPV

-154 MLTVGSPKAGAAEI
+154 MLTVSSPKAGAPEI
-168 AWRSDQI
+168 AWRSDRI
-175 REALQAER
+175 REVLQAER

-196 CFPLSVSP
+196 SFPLSISP

-209 DRDLFIQF
+209 DRDLFIQY
-217 AKDNNRGHNMVPI
+217 AKDNNRGHDMVPI
-230 EGSGF
+230 EGAGF

-246 AATTEFTNKFLKERL
+246 AATTEFANKFLRERL

-272 IAYVSDLSQTDKALT
+272 IAYVSDLSQTEKDLT
-287 AAAGDKYSLK
+287 ASAGDKYSLK
-297 ELDDYT
+297 ELDDYS

-319 NRAGVLDE
+319 NRAGVLAE

-338 ASMGIQPAAL
+338 ASLGIQPAAL
-348 PQVLAQ
+348 PQVLSQ
-354 RNAIFPGGNLEV
+354 RNANFPGGNLEV

-376 GEFHSEKDIGN
+376 GEFQSEKEIGN

-395 GAPIYL
+395 GAPVYL
-401 RDGVDISRGYAAP
+401 RDGVDISRGYEPP
-414 LYLNYYDSE
+414 LYLNYYGTP
-423 DANGNWNRD
+423 DASGNWERD

-451 KGVDKALASLR
+451 KQVDKALAGLR
-462 GQIPDDLIMARTSDQ
+462 GQIPEDVILARTSDQ
-477 PLQVKEIVGLF
+477 PLQVREIVGLF

-496 VLVVLLALIGFW
+496 VLVVLLALVGFW
-508 EWRSAALMAVSIPL
+508 EWRSAALMAISIPL

-564 KRELDHGRSPL
+564 KRELDTGKPRL

-616 LPVVLACALVA
+616 LPVVLSCALVA
-627 SRIVSMTFVPLLSYY
+627 SRIVSMTFVPLLGYY

-656 RRQKGFAKHYS
+656 RRKKGFAHYYS
-667 QLAGF
+667 RFAGY
-672 LIEHRKVSL
+672 LIEHRKVALACS
-681 VGAMLLLAGGAY
+681 VLLLAAGAY
-693 YVSDLRLVFF
+693 YISDLRLVFF

-711 YVDVW
+711 FVDVW
-716 LPEDVSIADTL
+716 LPEDANIADTGQ
-727 LTAQSAEDVI
+727 TAQMAEDVI
-737 RKAADDFGKA
+737 RKAAAEYGKQ
-747 HPGKDGKP
+747 HPEKDGKP
-755 KEVIKSLT
+755 KDVIKSLT
-763 TFVGGGGPRFWFS
+763 TFIGGGGPRFWFS

-781 FQPNYAQIIINV
+781 FQPNYAQIIIQV
-793 NDKRDTDALVAPLQH
+793 NDKRDTDELVAPLQH
-808 ALSASIPGARI
+808 ALSASVPGARI
-819 DVLQLESST
+819 DVRQLETSV

-836 RISGDNEQ
+836 RITGENEQ
-844 LLRKYGEQVEDIF
+844 LLRQYGEQVEDIF
-857 RNIPTAARVRN
+857 RKIPTAARVRN
-868 DWGSESFAVKMKV
+868 DWGSETFAVKLKV
-881 DPDRANLAGVTN
+881 DSDRANLAGVTN
-893 RDVSLS
+893 RDISIS
-899 SAGGLTGL
+899 TAGGLSGL
-907 PVSSLREGDKE
+907 PVSTLREGSKE
-918 IPIVSRLKIN
+918 IPIVSRLKI
-928 DRARLSDIENLYVY
+928 DERARMSDLENLYVY
-942 SFTGGSQKIPLSEV
+942 AFTGTQKIPLSEV
-956 SDITMQMD
+956 STETMQMD
-964 TEKIARFNQFRTITV
+964 TEKIARYNQFRTVTV

-998 ALTKFAASLPPGYSM
+998 ALKKFADSLPPGYSM
-1013 AIGGEEEVR
+1013 SIGGEEEVR
-1022 LKGFGQIVVVL
+1022 LQGFGQILVVL
-1033 IVSTVMIFLALV
+1033 VVSTVMIFLALV

-1055 IVFAAIPFGMVG
+1055 IVFAAIPFGMIG
-1067 ALIALNVMNTAF
+1067 ALIALNIMNTAF

-1109 AEGETLKNALID
+1109 AEGEELENALID

-1185 KVVRWEPVPHDENGH
+1185 KLIRWEPVPPADHSH
-1200 AHPAVPPELTSGGAT
+1200 AHPGVTPDLTQGHPPAGLA
-1215 RLSP
+1215 

>member
-1 MAHHKSEEDRIA
+1 MAHQKSEEERIA
-13 NDRNTARF
+13 NDRNVPRF

-28 TWVLMIGIILWGAFG
+28 TWVLMAGVILWGVFG

-50 KDPIFGATRSAVV
+50 KDPKFGATRAAVV
-63 CPWPGVSADKVEQL
+63 CPWPGVPADKVEQL

-82 EAKVAGNV
+82 EAKIAGNV
-90 KILKIESSSRS
+90 KILNIQSVSRS
-101 NLSVVLIALEES
+101 NLSVVQIALEES

-130 TINDLPPGAGPI
+130 TINDLPDGAGPV

-154 MLTVGSPKAGAAEI
+154 MLTVSSPKSEASEI
-168 AWRSDQI
+168 AWRSDRI
-175 REALQAER
+175 REALDAER

-196 CFPLSVSP
+196 SFPLSVSP
-204 TIPRQ
+204 MIPRQ
-209 DRDLFIQF
+209 DRDLFIQY
-217 AKDNNRGHNMVPI
+217 AKDNNRGRDMVPI
-230 EGSGF
+230 EGAGF
-235 VGVDGDFGSDD
+235 VGVDGDFGPDD
-246 AATTEFTNKFLKERL
+246 VATTEFANKFLRERL

-266 HPDIWP
+266 HPDLWP
-272 IAYVSDLSQTDKALT
+272 IALVSDLSQTDKVLT

-297 ELDDYT
+297 ELDDYS
-303 ELIQRTLQAV
+303 ELIQRTLEAV

-319 NRAGVLDE
+319 NRAGVLAE
-327 RIFLEYSQDRL
+327 RIYLEYSQARV
-338 ASMGIQPAAL
+338 ASFGIHLGDL

-376 GEFHSEKDIGN
+376 GEFHSEKEIGN

-395 GAPIYL
+395 GAPVYL
-401 RDGVDISRGYAAP
+401 RDVVDTSRGYEPP
-414 LYLNYYDSE
+414 LYLNYYGE
-423 DANGNWNRD
+423 RDASGNWDRD

-451 KGVDKALASLR
+451 RQVDATLAGLR
-462 GQIPDDLIMARTSDQ
+462 GQIPDDLILARTSDQ
-477 PLQVKEIVGLF
+477 PLQVHEIVGLF

-496 VLVVLLALIGFW
+496 VLVVLLALVGFW
-508 EWRSAALMAVSIPL
+508 EWRSAALMAISIPL

-564 KRELDHGRSPL
+564 KRELDTGKSPL
-575 IAAWLGPTKLA
+575 ISAWLGPTKLA

-627 SRIVSMTFVPLLSYY
+627 SRIVSMTFVPLLGYY
-642 FLTPSKKPAPPIAE
+642 LLTPSKKPAPPIAE
-656 RRQKGFAKHYS
+656 RRQKGFANLYS
-667 QLAGF
+667 RFAGY
-672 LIEHRKVSL
+672 LIEHRKVALACS
-681 VGAMLLLAGGAY
+681 MLLLAAGAY

-711 YVDVW
+711 FVDVW
-716 LPEDVSIADTL
+716 LPEDANIADTG

-737 RKAADDFGKA
+737 LKTAADFGKQ
-747 HPGKDGKP
+747 HPEKDGKP
-755 KEVIKSLT
+755 KDVIKSLT
-763 TFVGGGGPRFWFS
+763 TFIGGGGPRFWFS

-781 FQPNYAQIIINV
+781 FQPNYAQIIIRV
-793 NDKRDTDALVAPLQH
+793 NDKRDTDELVAPLQR
-808 ALSASIPGARI
+808 ALSASVPGARI
-819 DVLQLESST
+819 DVRQLETSV

-836 RISGDNEQ
+836 RISGENEQ
-844 LLRKYGEQVEDIF
+844 LLRQYGEQVEDIF
-857 RNIPTAARVRN
+857 RSIPAAARVRN
-868 DWGSESFAVKMKV
+868 DWGSETFAVKLKV
-881 DPDRANLAGVTN
+881 DPERANLAGITN
-893 RDVSLS
+893 RDISISSAASLS
-899 SAGGLTGL
+899 GM
-907 PVSSLREGDKE
+907 PVSNLREGSKE
-918 IPIVSRLKIN
+918 IPIVSRLKID
-928 DRARLSDIENLYVY
+928 DRARLSDVENLYAY
-942 SFTGGSQKIPLSEV
+942 SVNGTQKVPLSEV
-956 SDITMQMD
+956 SNITMQMD

-979 LTFPV
+979 LCFPI

-998 ALTKFAASLPPGYSM
+998 ALTKFAASLPPGYHM

-1022 LKGFGQIVVVL
+1022 LQGFGQIVVVL

-1185 KVVRWEPVPHDENGH
+1185 KMVRWQSVPHDDHGQSRTEFDPH
-1200 AHPAVPPELTSGGAT
+1200 LTSGHPPTGLA
-1215 RLSP
+1215 

>member
-1 MAHHKSEEDRIA
+1 MSHHKSDEDRIA
-13 NDRNTARF
+13 NDRNTPRF

-28 TWVLMIGIILWGAFG
+28 TWVLMVGVILWGIYG
-43 YYQMPKR
+43 YFQMPKR
-50 KDPIFGATRSAVV
+50 KDPKFGATRAAVI

-82 EAKVAGNV
+82 EAKIAGNV
-90 KILKIESSSRS
+90 KILNIQSVSRS
-101 NLSVVLIALEES
+101 NLSVVQIALEES

-130 TINDLPPGAGPI
+130 TINDLPEGAGPV

-154 MLTVGSPKAGAAEI
+154 MLTVSSPKAQAAEI

-175 REALQAER
+175 RKVLEAER

-196 CFPLSVSP
+196 SFPLSVSP
-204 TIPRQ
+204 EIPRQ
-209 DRDLFIQF
+209 DRDLFIQY
-217 AKDNNRGHNMVPI
+217 AKDNKRGRDMVPI

-235 VGVDGDFGSDD
+235 VGVDGDFGPDD
-246 AATTEFTNKFLKERL
+246 AATTEFANKFLRERL

-272 IAYVSDLSQTDKALT
+272 IAYVSDLSQIDAALT

-297 ELDDYT
+297 ELDDYS
-303 ELIQRTLQAV
+303 ELIQRTLEAV

-319 NRAGVLDE
+319 NRAGVLDQ

-338 ASMGIQPAAL
+338 ASFGIQPAAM
-348 PQVLAQ
+348 PQILAQ

-387 ILLGATPR
+387 ILISATPR

-401 RDGVDISRGYAAP
+401 RDGVDISRGYEPP
-414 LYLNYYDSE
+414 LYLNYFGSR
-423 DANGNWNRD
+423 DANGNWQRD

-451 KGVDKALASLR
+451 RQVDKTLASLR
-462 GQIPDDLIMARTSDQ
+462 GQVPDDLILARTSDQ
-477 PLQVKEIVGLF
+477 PLQVHEIVGLF

-508 EWRSAALMAVSIPL
+508 EWRSAALMAISIPL

-564 KRELDHGRSPL
+564 KRELDTGKSRLVSS
-575 IAAWLGPTKLA
+575 WLGPTKLA

-616 LPVVLACALVA
+616 LPVVLSCALVA
-627 SRIVSMTFVPLLSYY
+627 SRIVSMTFVPLLGYY
-642 FLTPSKKPAPPIAE
+642 FLTPNKNPAPPIAE
-656 RRQKGFAKHYS
+656 RRKHGFASLYTRF
-667 QLAGF
+667 AGY
-672 LIEHRKVSL
+672 LIEHRKVALAFSL
-681 VGAMLLLAGGAY
+681 VLFAAGAY
-693 YVSDLRLVFF
+693 YVSDLRLIFF

-716 LPEDVSIADTL
+716 LPEDASIADTE
-727 LTAQSAEDVI
+727 LTAQAAEDVI
-737 RKAADDFGKA
+737 RKSTDEFGKEHA
-747 HPGKDGKP
+747 DKNGKP
-755 KEVIKSLT
+755 KDVLSSLT

-781 FQPNYAQIIINV
+781 FQPNYAQIIIRV
-793 NDKRDTDALVAPLQH
+793 NDKRDTDELVAPLQR

-819 DVLQLESST
+819 DVLQLETSV

-836 RISGDNEQ
+836 RISGENEQ
-844 LLRKYGEQVEDIF
+844 LLRSYGQQLEDIF
-857 RNIPTAARVRN
+857 RNIPTAARVRD
-868 DWGSESFAVKMKV
+868 DWGSENFAVKLKV

-907 PVSSLREGDKE
+907 PVSNLREGDKE
-918 IPIVSRLKIN
+918 IPIVSRLTI
-928 DRARLSDIENLYVY
+928 DERARLSDLENLYVY

-956 SDITMQMD
+956 SNVTMQMD

-979 LTFPV
+979 LCFPV

-998 ALTKFAASLPPGYSM
+998 ALTKFAAALPPGYHM

-1022 LKGFGQIVVVL
+1022 LQGFGQIVVVL

-1045 FQFRSAVKPM
+1045 FQFRSSVKPM
-1055 IVFAAIPFGMVG
+1055 IVFAAIPFGMIG
-1067 ALIALNVMNTAF
+1067 ALIALNIMHTAF

-1185 KVVRWEPVPHDENGH
+1185 KVIRWEPVPQDDHGQSHPGANPGLTTGH
-1200 AHPAVPPELTSGGAT
+1200 PPAV
-1215 RLSP
+1215 

>member
-28 TWVLMIGIILWGAFG
+28 TWVLMVGIILWGAFG

-50 KDPIFGATRSAVV
+50 KDPKFGATRAAVI

-82 EAKVAGNV
+82 EAKIAGNV
-90 KILKIESSSRS
+90 KILNIQSVSRS
-101 NLSVVLIALEES
+101 NLSVVQIALEES

-130 TINDLPPGAGPI
+130 TINDLPEGAGPV

-154 MLTVGSPKAGAAEI
+154 MLTVSSPKSGAAEI
-168 AWRSDQI
+168 AWRSDQV
-175 REALQAER
+175 RKTLESER
-183 AKAPAGRRSAGII
+183 TKAPAGRRSAGII
-196 CFPLSVSP
+196 CFPLSISP

-209 DRDLFIQF
+209 DRDLFIQY
-217 AKDNNRGHNMVPI
+217 AKDSNRGHDMVPI
-230 EGSGF
+230 EGAGF
-235 VGVDGDFGSDD
+235 VGVDGDFGPDD
-246 AATTEFTNKFLKERL
+246 AATTEFANKFLRERL

-272 IAYVSDLSQTDKALT
+272 IAYVSDLSQTDKNLT

-297 ELDDYT
+297 ELDDYS

-327 RIFLEYSQDRL
+327 QIYLEYSQDRV
-338 ASMGIQPAAL
+338 ASFGIHLGDL

-376 GEFHSEKDIGN
+376 GEFHSEKEIGS

-395 GAPIYL
+395 GAPVYL
-401 RDGVDISRGYAAP
+401 RDVVDTSRQYAPP
-414 LYLNYYDSE
+414 LYLNYYGTRDG
-423 DANGNWNRD
+423 NGNWKRD

-451 KGVDKALASLR
+451 RQVDTALAGLR
-462 GQIPDDLIMARTSDQ
+462 GQIPDDVILARTSDQ
-477 PLQVKEIVGLF
+477 PLQVRDIVGLF

-496 VLVVLLALIGFW
+496 ALVVLLALVGFW
-508 EWRSAALMAVSIPL
+508 EWRSAALMAISIPL

-564 KRELDHGRSPL
+564 KRELDTGKSRL
-575 IAAWLGPTKLA
+575 ISAWLGPTKLA

-627 SRIVSMTFVPLLSYY
+627 SRIVSMTFVPLLGYY
-642 FLTPSKKPAPPIAE
+642 LLTPSRNPAPPIAE
-656 RRQKGFAKHYS
+656 RRKRGFANLYS
-667 QLAGF
+667 RFAGY
-672 LIEHRKVSL
+672 LIEHRKVALAFSL
-681 VGAMLLLAGGAY
+681 VLLAAGAY

-711 YVDVW
+711 FVDVW
-716 LPEDVSIADTL
+716 LPEDANIADTGR
-727 LTAQSAEDVI
+727 TAQAAEDVI
-737 RKAADDFGKA
+737 RNAAAAFGKE
-747 HPGKDGKP
+747 HPEKDGKP

-763 TFVGGGGPRFWFS
+763 TFIGGGGPRFWFS

-781 FQPNYAQIIINV
+781 FQPNYAQIIIQV
-793 NDKRDTDALVAPLQH
+793 NDKRDTDELVAPLQH
-808 ALSASIPGARI
+808 ALSANIPGARV
-819 DVLQLESST
+819 DVRQLETSV

-844 LLRKYGEQVEDIF
+844 LLRNYGEEVEDIF
-857 RNIPTAARVRN
+857 RKIPTAARVRN
-868 DWGSESFAVKMKV
+868 DWGSETFAVKLKV

-893 RDVSLS
+893 RDISLS

-907 PVSSLREGDKE
+907 PVSNLREGQKE
-918 IPIVSRLKIN
+918 IPIVMRLKID
-928 DRARLSDIENLYVY
+928 DRARLSDLQDLYVY
-942 SFTGGSQKIPLSEV
+942 AFSGTQKIPLSEV
-956 SDITMQMD
+956 SNVTMQMD
-964 TEKIARFNQFRTITV
+964 TEKIARYNQFRTITV

-998 ALTKFAASLPPGYSM
+998 ALKKFAASLPPGYSM

-1022 LKGFGQIVVVL
+1022 LQGFNQILIVL
-1033 IVSTVMIFLALV
+1033 VVSTVMIFLALV
-1045 FQFRSAVKPM
+1045 FQFRSAVKPL

-1067 ALIALNVMNTAF
+1067 ALIALNIMNTAF

-1109 AEGETLKNALID
+1109 AEGEALENALID

-1185 KVVRWEPVPHDENGH
+1185 KMIRWEPLPHGDDGDS
-1200 AHPAVPPELTSGGAT
+1200 HPGVSPELAQAHRPVG
-1215 RLSP
+1215 LV

>member
-1 MAHHKSEEDRIA
+1 MAHHKSDEDHIA
-13 NDRNTARF
+13 NDRNTPRF

-28 TWVLMIGIILWGAFG
+28 TWVLMAGVILWGAFG
-43 YYQMPKR
+43 YNQMPKR
-50 KDPIFGATRSAVV
+50 KDPKFGAVRAAVV
-63 CPWPGVSADKVEQL
+63 CPWPGVSADKIEQL

-82 EAKVAGNV
+82 EAKIAGNV
-90 KILKIESSSRS
+90 KIQKIESASRS

-130 TINDLPPGAGPI
+130 TINDLPEGAGPV

-154 MLTVGSPKAGAAEI
+154 MLTVSSPKAGAAEI
-168 AWRSDQI
+168 AWRSDRI
-175 REALQAER
+175 REVLEAER
-183 AKAPAGRRSAGII
+183 AKAPPGRRSAGII
-196 CFPLSVSP
+196 SFPLSISP

-217 AKDNNRGHNMVPI
+217 AKVNNRGRDMVPI

-235 VGVDGDFGSDD
+235 VGVDGDFGPDD
-246 AATTEFTNKFLKERL
+246 AATIEFANKFLRERL

-272 IAYVSDLSQTDKALT
+272 IAAVSDLSQTDKDLA

-297 ELDDYT
+297 ELDDYS
-303 ELIQRTLQAV
+303 ELIQRTLQTVA
-313 PEVSKV
+313 EVSKV
-319 NRAGVLDE
+319 NRAGVLAE

-338 ASMGIQPAAL
+338 ASFGIQPAAL
-348 PQVLAQ
+348 PQILAQ

-366 GGRNMLIDPS
+366 GGKNMLIDPS

-401 RDGVDISRGYAAP
+401 RDGVDISRGYEPP
-414 LYLNYYDSE
+414 LYVNYYGSR
-423 DANGNWNRD
+423 DAKGNWDRD

-451 KGVDKALASLR
+451 RSVDAALAGLR
-462 GQIPDDLIMARTSDQ
+462 GQIPDDLILARTSDQ
-477 PLQVKEIVGLF
+477 PLQVREIVGLF

-496 VLVVLLALIGFW
+496 VLVVLLALVGFW
-508 EWRSAALMAVSIPL
+508 EWRSAALMAISIPL

-564 KRELDHGRSPL
+564 KRELDTGKSRL
-575 IAAWLGPTKLA
+575 ISAWLGPTKLA

-616 LPVVLACALVA
+616 LPVVLACALVS
-627 SRIVSMTFVPLLSYY
+627 SRIVSMTFVPLLGYY
-642 FLTPSKKPAPPIAE
+642 FLTPSSKPAPPIAE
-656 RRQKGFAKHYS
+656 RRTRGFANLYS
-667 QLAGF
+667 GFAGY
-672 LIEHRKVSL
+672 LIEHRKIALACSTV
-681 VGAMLLLAGGAY
+681 LLAAGAY

-711 YVDVW
+711 FVDVW
-716 LPEDVSIADTL
+716 LPEDASIVNTE
-727 LTAQSAEDVI
+727 LTAEAAEDVI
-737 RKAADDFGKA
+737 RKAAADFGKE
-747 HPGKDGKP
+747 HPEKDGKP
-755 KEVIKSLT
+755 KDVIRSLT

-781 FQPNYAQIIINV
+781 FQPNYAQIIIQV
-793 NDKRDTDALVAPLQH
+793 NDKRDTDALVAPLQR
-808 ALSASIPGARI
+808 ALSASVPGARI
-819 DVLQLESST
+819 DVQQLETSV

-836 RISGDNEQ
+836 RISGENEQ
-844 LLRKYGEQVEDIF
+844 LLRKYAEQVEDIF
-857 RNIPTAARVRN
+857 RKIPTAARVRDN
-868 DWGSESFAVKMKV
+868 WGSETFAVKLKV

-893 RDVSLS
+893 RDVSIS
-899 SAGGLTGL
+899 SAGGLSGL
-907 PVSSLREGDKE
+907 PVSALREGSKE
-918 IPIVSRLKIN
+918 IPIVSRLKID
-928 DRARLSDIENLYVY
+928 DRASLSDLQNLYVY

-956 SDITMQMD
+956 STVTTQME
-964 TEKIARFNQFRTITV
+964 TEKIARYNQFRTITV
-979 LTFPV
+979 LCFPV

-998 ALTKFAASLPPGYSM
+998 ALTKFAASLPPGYNM

-1022 LKGFGQIVVVL
+1022 IQGFKQIVVVL
-1033 IVSTVMIFLALV
+1033 IVSTVIIFLALV

-1067 ALIALNVMNTAF
+1067 ALIALNIMNTAF

-1185 KVVRWEPVPHDENGH
+1185 KMIRWERVPHDDHGH
-1200 AHPAVPPELTSGGAT
+1200 APPDVTPEFPPAHPPAGLT
-1215 RLSP
+1215 

>member
-1 MAHHKSEEDRIA
+1 MAHQKSEEDRIA
-13 NDRNTARF
+13 SDRNTARF

-28 TWVLMIGIILWGAFG
+28 TWVLMIGVILWGAFG

-50 KDPIFGATRSAVV
+50 KDPKFGATRAAVI
-63 CPWPGVSADKVEQL
+63 CPWPGVSADKIEQL

-82 EAKVAGNV
+82 EAKIAGNV
-90 KILKIESSSRS
+90 KILNIQSVSRS
-101 NLSVVLIALEES
+101 NLSVVQIALEES

-130 TINDLPPGAGPI
+130 TINDLPEGAGPV

-154 MLTVGSPKAGAAEI
+154 MLTVSSPKAGAPEI
-168 AWRSDQI
+168 AWRSDRI
-175 REALQAER
+175 REVLQAER

-196 CFPLSVSP
+196 SFPLSISP

-209 DRDLFIQF
+209 DRDLFIQY
-217 AKDNNRGHNMVPI
+217 AKDNNRGHDMVPI
-230 EGSGF
+230 EGAGF

-246 AATTEFTNKFLKERL
+246 AATTEFANKFLRERL

-272 IAYVSDLSQTDKALT
+272 IAYVSDLSQTEKDLT
-287 AAAGDKYSLK
+287 ASAGDKYSLK
-297 ELDDYT
+297 ELDDYS

-319 NRAGVLDE
+319 NRAGVLAE

-338 ASMGIQPAAL
+338 ASLGIQPAAL
-348 PQVLAQ
+348 PQVLSQ
-354 RNAIFPGGNLEV
+354 RNANFPGGNLEV

-376 GEFHSEKDIGN
+376 GEFQSEKEIGN

-395 GAPIYL
+395 GAPVYL
-401 RDGVDISRGYAAP
+401 RDGVDISRGYEPP
-414 LYLNYYDSE
+414 LYLNYYGTP
-423 DANGNWNRD
+423 DANGNWERD

-451 KGVDKALASLR
+451 KQVDKALAGLR
-462 GQIPDDLIMARTSDQ
+462 GQIPEDVILARTSDQ
-477 PLQVKEIVGLF
+477 PLQVREIVGLF

-496 VLVVLLALIGFW
+496 VLVVLLALVGFW
-508 EWRSAALMAVSIPL
+508 EWRSAALMAISIPL

-564 KRELDHGRSPL
+564 KRELDTGKPRL

-616 LPVVLACALVA
+616 LPVVLSCALVA
-627 SRIVSMTFVPLLSYY
+627 SRIVSMTFVPLLGYY

-656 RRQKGFAKHYS
+656 RRKKGFAHYYS
-667 QLAGF
+667 RFAGY
-672 LIEHRKVSL
+672 LIEHRKVALACS
-681 VGAMLLLAGGAY
+681 VLLLAAGAY
-693 YVSDLRLVFF
+693 YISDLRLVFF

-711 YVDVW
+711 FVDVW
-716 LPEDVSIADTL
+716 LPEDANIADTGQ
-727 LTAQSAEDVI
+727 TAQMAEDVI
-737 RKAADDFGKA
+737 RKAAAEYGKQ
-747 HPGKDGKP
+747 HPEKDGKP
-755 KEVIKSLT
+755 KDVIKSLT
-763 TFVGGGGPRFWFS
+763 TFIGGGGPRFWFS

-781 FQPNYAQIIINV
+781 FQPNYAQIIIQV
-793 NDKRDTDALVAPLQH
+793 NDKRDTDELVAPLQH
-808 ALSASIPGARI
+808 ALSASVPGARI
-819 DVLQLESST
+819 DVRQLETSV

-836 RISGDNEQ
+836 RITGENEQ
-844 LLRKYGEQVEDIF
+844 LLRQYGEQVEDIF
-857 RNIPTAARVRN
+857 RKIPTAARVRN
-868 DWGSESFAVKMKV
+868 DWGSETFAVKLKV
-881 DPDRANLAGVTN
+881 DSDRANLAGVTN
-893 RDVSLS
+893 RDISIS
-899 SAGGLTGL
+899 TAGGLSGL
-907 PVSSLREGDKE
+907 PVSTLREGSKE
-918 IPIVSRLKIN
+918 IPIVSRLKI
-928 DRARLSDIENLYVY
+928 DERARMSDLENLYVY
-942 SFTGGSQKIPLSEV
+942 AFTGTQKIPLSEV
-956 SDITMQMD
+956 STETMQMD
-964 TEKIARFNQFRTITV
+964 TEKIARYNQFRTVTV

-998 ALTKFAASLPPGYSM
+998 ALKKFADSLPPGYSM

-1022 LKGFGQIVVVL
+1022 LQGFGQILVVL
-1033 IVSTVMIFLALV
+1033 VVSTVMIFLALV

-1055 IVFAAIPFGMVG
+1055 IVFAAIPFGMIG
-1067 ALIALNVMNTAF
+1067 ALIALNIMNTAF

-1109 AEGETLKNALID
+1109 AEGEELENALID

-1185 KVVRWEPVPHDENGH
+1185 KLIRWEPVPPVDHSH
-1200 AHPAVPPELTSGGAT
+1200 AHPGVTPDLTHGHPPAGLA
-1215 RLSP
+1215 

>member
-1 MAHHKSEEDRIA
+1 MAHQKSEEDRIA
-13 NDRNTARF
+13 SDRNTARF

-28 TWVLMIGIILWGAFG
+28 TWVLMIGVILWGAFG

-50 KDPIFGATRSAVV
+50 KDPKFGATRAAVI
-63 CPWPGVSADKVEQL
+63 CPWPGVSADKIEQL

-82 EAKVAGNV
+82 EAKIAGNV
-90 KILKIESSSRS
+90 KILNIQSVSRS
-101 NLSVVLIALEES
+101 NLSVVQIALEES

-130 TINDLPPGAGPI
+130 TINDLPEGAGPV

-154 MLTVGSPKAGAAEI
+154 MLTVSSPKAGAPEI
-168 AWRSDQI
+168 AWRSDRI
-175 REALQAER
+175 REVLQAER
-183 AKAPAGRRSAGII
+183 SKAPAGRRSAGII
-196 CFPLSVSP
+196 SFPLSISP

-209 DRDLFIQF
+209 DRDLFIQY
-217 AKDNNRGHNMVPI
+217 AKDNNRGHDMVPI
-230 EGSGF
+230 EGAGF

-246 AATTEFTNKFLKERL
+246 AATTEFANKFLRERL

-272 IAYVSDLSQTDKALT
+272 IAYVSDLSQTEKDLT
-287 AAAGDKYSLK
+287 ASAGDKYSLK
-297 ELDDYT
+297 ELDDYS

-319 NRAGVLDE
+319 NRAGVLAE

-338 ASMGIQPAAL
+338 ASLGIQPAAL
-348 PQVLAQ
+348 PQVLSQ
-354 RNAIFPGGNLEV
+354 RNANFPGGNLEV

-376 GEFHSEKDIGN
+376 GEFQSEKEIGN

-395 GAPIYL
+395 GAPVYL
-401 RDGVDISRGYAAP
+401 RDGVDISRGYEPP
-414 LYLNYYDSE
+414 LYLNYYGTP
-423 DANGNWNRD
+423 DANGNWERD

-451 KGVDKALASLR
+451 KQVDKALAGLR
-462 GQIPDDLIMARTSDQ
+462 GQIPEDVILARTSDQ
-477 PLQVKEIVGLF
+477 PLQVREIVGLF

-496 VLVVLLALIGFW
+496 VLVVLLALVGFW
-508 EWRSAALMAVSIPL
+508 EWRSAALMAISIPL

-564 KRELDHGRSPL
+564 KRELDTGKPRL

-616 LPVVLACALVA
+616 LPVVLSCALVA
-627 SRIVSMTFVPLLSYY
+627 SRIVSMTFVPLLGYY

-656 RRQKGFAKHYS
+656 RRKKGFAHYYS
-667 QLAGF
+667 RFAGY
-672 LIEHRKVSL
+672 LIEHRKVALACS
-681 VGAMLLLAGGAY
+681 VLLLAAGAY
-693 YVSDLRLVFF
+693 YISDLRLVFF

-711 YVDVW
+711 FVDVW
-716 LPEDVSIADTL
+716 LPEDANIADTGQ
-727 LTAQSAEDVI
+727 TAQMAEDVI
-737 RKAADDFGKA
+737 RKAAAEYGKQ
-747 HPGKDGKP
+747 HPEKDGKP
-755 KEVIKSLT
+755 KDVIKSLT
-763 TFVGGGGPRFWFS
+763 TFIGGGGPRFWFS

-781 FQPNYAQIIINV
+781 FQPNYAQIIIQV
-793 NDKRDTDALVAPLQH
+793 NDKRDTDELVAPLQH
-808 ALSASIPGARI
+808 ALSASVPGARI
-819 DVLQLESST
+819 DVRQLETSV

-836 RISGDNEQ
+836 RITGENEQ
-844 LLRKYGEQVEDIF
+844 LLRQYGEQVEDIF
-857 RNIPTAARVRN
+857 RKIPTAARVRN
-868 DWGSESFAVKMKV
+868 DWGSETFAVKLKV
-881 DPDRANLAGVTN
+881 DSDRANLAGVTN
-893 RDVSLS
+893 RDISIS
-899 SAGGLTGL
+899 TAGGLSGL
-907 PVSSLREGDKE
+907 PVSTLREGSKE
-918 IPIVSRLKIN
+918 IPIVSRLKI
-928 DRARLSDIENLYVY
+928 DERARMSDLENLYVY
-942 SFTGGSQKIPLSEV
+942 AFTGTQKIPLSEV
-956 SDITMQMD
+956 STETMQMD
-964 TEKIARFNQFRTITV
+964 TEKIARYNQFRTVTV

-998 ALTKFAASLPPGYSM
+998 ALKKFADSLPPGYSM
-1013 AIGGEEEVR
+1013 SIGGEEEVR
-1022 LKGFGQIVVVL
+1022 LQGFGQILVVL
-1033 IVSTVMIFLALV
+1033 VVSTVMIFLALV

-1055 IVFAAIPFGMVG
+1055 IVFAAIPFGMIG
-1067 ALIALNVMNTAF
+1067 ALIALNIMNTAF

-1109 AEGETLKNALID
+1109 AEGEELENALID

-1185 KVVRWEPVPHDENGH
+1185 KLIRWEPVPPADHSH
-1200 AHPAVPPELTSGGAT
+1200 AHPGVTPDLTQGHPPAGLA
-1215 RLSP
+1215 

>member
-1 MAHHKSEEDRIA
+1 MAHHKSEEERIA
-13 NDRNTARF
+13 SVRNTARF

-28 TWVLMIGIILWGAFG
+28 TWVLMVGIVLWGAFG

-50 KDPIFGATRSAVV
+50 KDPKFGATRAAVI
-63 CPWPGVSADKVEQL
+63 CPWPGVPADKIEQL

-82 EAKVAGNV
+82 EAKIAGNV
-90 KILKIESSSRS
+90 KILNIQSVSRS
-101 NLSVVLIALEES
+101 NLSVVQIALEES

-130 TINDLPPGAGPI
+130 TINDLPEGAGPI

-154 MLTVGSPKAGAAEI
+154 MLTVSSPKAGAAEI
-168 AWRSDQI
+168 AWRSDRV
-175 REALQAER
+175 RETLEAER

-196 CFPLSVSP
+196 SFPLSISP
-204 TIPRQ
+204 TIPRE
-209 DRDLFIQF
+209 DRDLFIQY
-217 AKDNNRGHNMVPI
+217 AKDNNRGRDMVPI
-230 EGSGF
+230 EGAGF

-246 AATTEFTNKFLKERL
+246 AATTEFTNKFLRERL

-272 IAYVSDLSQTDKALT
+272 IAYVSDLSQTDKDLT

-297 ELDDYT
+297 EIDDYS

-313 PEVSKV
+313 SEVSKV
-319 NRAGVLDE
+319 NRAGVLAE

-338 ASMGIQPAAL
+338 ASLGIQPAAL
-348 PQVLAQ
+348 PQVLGQ

-395 GAPIYL
+395 GAPVYL
-401 RDGVDISRGYAAP
+401 RDGVDISRGYEAP
-414 LYLNYYDSE
+414 LYLNYYGTR
-423 DANGNWNRD
+423 DAAGNWERD

-451 KGVDKALASLR
+451 KQVDKALAGLR
-462 GQIPDDLIMARTSDQ
+462 GQVPDDLILARTSDQ
-477 PLQVKEIVGLF
+477 PLQVREIVGLF

-496 VLVVLLALIGFW
+496 VLVVLLALVGFW
-508 EWRSAALMAVSIPL
+508 EWRSAALMAISIPL

-564 KRELDHGRSPL
+564 KRELDHGKPSL

-616 LPVVLACALVA
+616 LPVVLSCALVA
-627 SRIVSMTFVPLLSYY
+627 SRIVSMTFVPLLGYY

-656 RRQKGFAKHYS
+656 RRKKGFAKYYS
-667 QLAGF
+667 RFAGY
-672 LIEHRKVSL
+672 LIEHRKVALAFSL
-681 VGAMLLLAGGAY
+681 LLLAAGAY

-711 YVDVW
+711 FVDVW
-716 LPEDVSIADTL
+716 LPEDANIAETGQ
-727 LTAQSAEDVI
+727 TAQAAEDVI
-737 RKAADDFGKA
+737 RKAAADFGKE
-747 HPGKDGKP
+747 HPEKDGKP
-755 KEVIKSLT
+755 KDVIKSLT
-763 TFVGGGGPRFWFS
+763 TFIGGGGPRFWFS

-781 FQPNYAQIIINV
+781 FQPNYAQIIIQV
-793 NDKRDTDALVAPLQH
+793 NDKRDTDDLVAPLQH

-819 DVLQLESST
+819 DVRQLETSV

-836 RISGDNEQ
+836 RISGENEQ
-844 LLRKYGEQVEDIF
+844 LLRQYGEQVEDIF
-857 RNIPTAARVRN
+857 RKIPTAARVRN
-868 DWGSESFAVKMKV
+868 DWGSETFAVKLKV
-881 DPDRANLAGVTN
+881 DSDRANLAGVTN
-893 RDVSLS
+893 RDISIS
-899 SAGGLTGL
+899 TAGGLSGL
-907 PVSSLREGDKE
+907 PVSTLREGSKE
-918 IPIVSRLKIN
+918 IPIVSRLKI
-928 DRARLSDIENLYVY
+928 DERARMSDLENLYVY
-942 SFTGGSQKIPLSEV
+942 AFTGTQKIPLSEV
-956 SDITMQMD
+956 SSETMQMD
-964 TEKIARFNQFRTITV
+964 TEKIARYNQFRTVTV

-1022 LKGFGQIVVVL
+1022 LQGFGQILVVL
-1033 IVSTVMIFLALV
+1033 VVSTVMIFLALV

-1055 IVFAAIPFGMVG
+1055 IVFAAIPFGMIG
-1067 ALIALNVMNTAF
+1067 ALIALDFMNTAF

-1109 AEGETLKNALID
+1109 AEGEELENALID

-1185 KVVRWEPVPHDENGH
+1185 KMIRWEPVPHEDHGH
-1200 AHPAVPPELTSGGAT
+1200 AHPGVTPEL
-1215 RLSP
+1215 SPGHPPVGLA

>member
-1 MAHHKSEEDRIA
+1 MAHQKSEEDRIA
-13 NDRNTARF
+13 SDRNTARF

-28 TWVLMIGIILWGAFG
+28 TWVLMIGVILWGAFG

-50 KDPIFGATRSAVV
+50 KDPKFGATRAAVI
-63 CPWPGVSADKVEQL
+63 CPWPGVSADKIEQL

-82 EAKVAGNV
+82 EAKIAGNV
-90 KILKIESSSRS
+90 KILNIQSVSRS
-101 NLSVVLIALEES
+101 NLSVVQIALEES

-130 TINDLPPGAGPI
+130 TINDLPEGAGPV

-154 MLTVGSPKAGAAEI
+154 MLTVSSPKAGAPEI
-168 AWRSDQI
+168 AWRSDRI
-175 REALQAER
+175 REVLQAER

-196 CFPLSVSP
+196 SFPLSISP

-209 DRDLFIQF
+209 DRDLFIQY
-217 AKDNNRGHNMVPI
+217 AKDNNRGHDMVPI
-230 EGSGF
+230 EGAGF

-246 AATTEFTNKFLKERL
+246 AATTEFANKFLRERL

-272 IAYVSDLSQTDKALT
+272 IAYVSDLSQTEKDLT
-287 AAAGDKYSLK
+287 ASAGDKYSLK
-297 ELDDYT
+297 ELDDYS

-319 NRAGVLDE
+319 NRAGVLAE

-338 ASMGIQPAAL
+338 ASLGIQPAAL
-348 PQVLAQ
+348 PQVLSQ
-354 RNAIFPGGNLEV
+354 RNANFPGGNLEV

-376 GEFHSEKDIGN
+376 GEFQSEKEIGN

-395 GAPIYL
+395 GAPVYL
-401 RDGVDISRGYAAP
+401 RDGVDISRGYEPP
-414 LYLNYYDSE
+414 LYLNYYGTP
-423 DANGNWNRD
+423 DANGNWERD

-451 KGVDKALASLR
+451 KQVDKALAGLR
-462 GQIPDDLIMARTSDQ
+462 GQIPEDVILARTSDQ
-477 PLQVKEIVGLF
+477 PLQVREIVGLF

-496 VLVVLLALIGFW
+496 VLVVLLALVGFW
-508 EWRSAALMAVSIPL
+508 EWRSAALMAISIPL

-564 KRELDHGRSPL
+564 KRELDTGKPRL

-616 LPVVLACALVA
+616 LPVVLSCALVA
-627 SRIVSMTFVPLLSYY
+627 SRIVSMTFVPLLGYY

-656 RRQKGFAKHYS
+656 RRKKGFAHYYS
-667 QLAGF
+667 RFAGY
-672 LIEHRKVSL
+672 LIEHRKVALACS
-681 VGAMLLLAGGAY
+681 VLLLAAGAY
-693 YVSDLRLVFF
+693 YISDLRLVFF

-711 YVDVW
+711 FVDVW
-716 LPEDVSIADTL
+716 LPEDANIADTGQ
-727 LTAQSAEDVI
+727 TAQMAEDVI
-737 RKAADDFGKA
+737 RKAAAEYGKQ
-747 HPGKDGKP
+747 HPEKDGKP
-755 KEVIKSLT
+755 KDVIKSLT
-763 TFVGGGGPRFWFS
+763 TFIGGGGPRFWFS

-781 FQPNYAQIIINV
+781 FQPNYAQIIIQV
-793 NDKRDTDALVAPLQH
+793 NDKRDTDELVAPLQH
-808 ALSASIPGARI
+808 ALSASVPGARI
-819 DVLQLESST
+819 DVRQLETSV

-836 RISGDNEQ
+836 RITGENEQ
-844 LLRKYGEQVEDIF
+844 LLRQYGEQVEDIF
-857 RNIPTAARVRN
+857 RKIPTAARVRN
-868 DWGSESFAVKMKV
+868 DWGSETFAVKLKV
-881 DPDRANLAGVTN
+881 DSDRANLAGVTN
-893 RDVSLS
+893 RDISIS
-899 SAGGLTGL
+899 TAGGLSGL
-907 PVSSLREGDKE
+907 PVSTLREGSKE
-918 IPIVSRLKIN
+918 IPIVSRLKI
-928 DRARLSDIENLYVY
+928 DERARMSDLENLYVY
-942 SFTGGSQKIPLSEV
+942 AFTGTQKIPLSEV
-956 SDITMQMD
+956 STETMQMD
-964 TEKIARFNQFRTITV
+964 TEKIARYNQFRTVTV

-998 ALTKFAASLPPGYSM
+998 ALKKFADSLPPGYSM

-1022 LKGFGQIVVVL
+1022 LQGFGQILVVL
-1033 IVSTVMIFLALV
+1033 VVSTVMIFLALV

-1055 IVFAAIPFGMVG
+1055 IVFAAIPFGMIG
-1067 ALIALNVMNTAF
+1067 ALIALNIMNTAF

-1109 AEGETLKNALID
+1109 AEGEELENALID

-1185 KVVRWEPVPHDENGH
+1185 KLIRWEPVPPVDHSH
-1200 AHPAVPPELTSGGAT
+1200 AHPGVTPDLTQGHPPAGLA
-1215 RLSP
+1215 

>member
-1 MAHHKSEEDRIA
+1 MAHQKSEEERIA
-13 NDRNTARF
+13 NDRNVPRF

-28 TWVLMIGIILWGAFG
+28 TWVLMAGVILWGVFG

-50 KDPIFGATRSAVV
+50 KDPKFGATRAAVV
-63 CPWPGVSADKVEQL
+63 CPWPGVPADKVEQL

-82 EAKVAGNV
+82 EAKIAGNV
-90 KILKIESSSRS
+90 KILNIQSVSRS
-101 NLSVVLIALEES
+101 NLSVVQIALEES

-130 TINDLPPGAGPI
+130 TINDLPDGAGPV

-154 MLTVGSPKAGAAEI
+154 MLTVSSPKSEASEI
-168 AWRSDQI
+168 AWRSDRI
-175 REALQAER
+175 REALDAER

-196 CFPLSVSP
+196 SFPLSVSP
-204 TIPRQ
+204 MIPRQ
-209 DRDLFIQF
+209 DRDMFIQY
-217 AKDNNRGHNMVPI
+217 AKDNNRGRDMVPI
-230 EGSGF
+230 EGAGF
-235 VGVDGDFGSDD
+235 VGVDGDFGPDD
-246 AATTEFTNKFLKERL
+246 VATTEFANKFLRERL

-266 HPDIWP
+266 HPDLWP
-272 IAYVSDLSQTDKALT
+272 IALVSDLSQTDKVLT

-297 ELDDYT
+297 ELDDYS
-303 ELIQRTLQAV
+303 ELIQRTLEAV

-319 NRAGVLDE
+319 NRAGVLAE
-327 RIFLEYSQDRL
+327 RIYLEYSQARV
-338 ASMGIQPAAL
+338 ASFGIHLGDL

-376 GEFHSEKDIGN
+376 GEFHSEKEIGN

-395 GAPIYL
+395 GAPVYL
-401 RDGVDISRGYAAP
+401 RDVVDTSRGYEPP
-414 LYLNYYDSE
+414 LYLNYYGE
-423 DANGNWNRD
+423 RDASGNWDRD

-451 KGVDKALASLR
+451 RQVDATLAGLR
-462 GQIPDDLIMARTSDQ
+462 GQIPDDLILARTSDQ
-477 PLQVKEIVGLF
+477 PLQVHEIVGLF

-496 VLVVLLALIGFW
+496 VLVVLLALVGFW
-508 EWRSAALMAVSIPL
+508 EWRSAALMAISIPL

-564 KRELDHGRSPL
+564 KRELDTGKSPL
-575 IAAWLGPTKLA
+575 ISAWLGPTKLA

-627 SRIVSMTFVPLLSYY
+627 SRIVSMTFVPLLGYY
-642 FLTPSKKPAPPIAE
+642 LLTPSKKPAPPIAE
-656 RRQKGFAKHYS
+656 RRQKGFANLYS
-667 QLAGF
+667 RFAGY
-672 LIEHRKVSL
+672 LIEHRKVALACS
-681 VGAMLLLAGGAY
+681 MLLLAAGAY

-711 YVDVW
+711 FVDVW
-716 LPEDVSIADTL
+716 LPEDANIADTG

-737 RKAADDFGKA
+737 LKTAADFGKQ
-747 HPGKDGKP
+747 HPEKDGKP
-755 KEVIKSLT
+755 KDVIKSLT
-763 TFVGGGGPRFWFS
+763 TFIGGGGPRFWFS

-781 FQPNYAQIIINV
+781 FQPNYAQIIIRV
-793 NDKRDTDALVAPLQH
+793 NDKRDTDELVAPLQR
-808 ALSASIPGARI
+808 ALSASVPGARI
-819 DVLQLESST
+819 DVRQLETSV

-836 RISGDNEQ
+836 RISGENEQ
-844 LLRKYGEQVEDIF
+844 LLRQYGEQVEDIF
-857 RNIPTAARVRN
+857 RSIPAAARVRN
-868 DWGSESFAVKMKV
+868 DWGSETFAVKLKV
-881 DPDRANLAGVTN
+881 DPERANLAGITN
-893 RDVSLS
+893 RDISISSAASLS
-899 SAGGLTGL
+899 GM
-907 PVSSLREGDKE
+907 PVSNLREGSKE
-918 IPIVSRLKIN
+918 IPIVSRLKID
-928 DRARLSDIENLYVY
+928 DRARLSDVENLYAY
-942 SFTGGSQKIPLSEV
+942 SVNGTQKVPLSEV
-956 SDITMQMD
+956 SNITMQMD

-979 LTFPV
+979 LCFPI

-998 ALTKFAASLPPGYSM
+998 ALTKFAASLPPGYHM

-1022 LKGFGQIVVVL
+1022 LQGFGQIVVVL

-1185 KVVRWEPVPHDENGH
+1185 KMVRWQSVPHDDHGQSRTEFDPH
-1200 AHPAVPPELTSGGAT
+1200 LTSGHPPTGLA
-1215 RLSP
+1215 

>member
-1 MAHHKSEEDRIA
+1 MAHQKSEEERIA
-13 NDRNTARF
+13 NDRNTPRF

-28 TWVLMIGIILWGAFG
+28 TWVLMAGVILWGIFG
-43 YYQMPKR
+43 YFQMPKR
-50 KDPIFGATRSAVV
+50 KDPKFGSTRSAVV

-77 VTKKI
+77 ITKKI
-82 EAKVAGNV
+82 EAKIAGNV

-101 NLSVVLIALEES
+101 NLSVVLIALEDS

-130 TINDLPPGAGPI
+130 TINDLPEGAGPV

-175 REALQAER
+175 RQALAAER
-183 AKAPAGRRSAGII
+183 AKAPAGRREAGII
-196 CFPLSVSP
+196 SFPLSVSP

-209 DRDLFIQF
+209 DRDLLIQY
-217 AKDNNRGHNMVPI
+217 AKDNNRARDMVPI
-230 EGSGF
+230 EGPGF
-235 VGVDGDFGSDD
+235 VGVDGDFGPDD
-246 AATTEFTNKFLKERL
+246 AATIDFTNKFLVERL

-297 ELDDYT
+297 ELDDFS

-319 NRAGVLDE
+319 NRAGVLAE

-338 ASMGIQPAAL
+338 ASFGIQPAAL
-348 PQVLAQ
+348 PQILAQ

-376 GEFHSEKDIGN
+376 GEFHSEKEIGN

-395 GAPIYL
+395 GAPVYL
-401 RDGVDISRGYAAP
+401 RDGVDISRGYEAP
-414 LYLNYYDSE
+414 LYLNYYASR
-423 DANGNWNRD
+423 DATGNWDRD

-451 KGVDKALASLR
+451 KQVDAALLGLR
-462 GQIPDDLIMARTSDQ
+462 GQIPDDVIMARTSDQ
-477 PLQVKEIVGLF
+477 PLQVREIVGLF

-496 VLVVLLALIGFW
+496 VLVVLLALVGFW
-508 EWRSAALMAVSIPL
+508 EWRSAALMAISIPL

-564 KRELDHGRSPL
+564 KRELDHGKSPL
-575 IAAWLGPTKLA
+575 ISAWLGPTKLA

-616 LPVVLACALVA
+616 LPVVLSCALVA
-627 SRIVSMTFVPLLSYY
+627 SRIVSMTFVPLLGYY
-642 FLTPSKKPAPPIAE
+642 FLTPSKKPAPPIEE
-656 RRQKGFAKHYS
+656 RRTKGFAKYYS
-667 QLAGF
+667 QFAGY
-672 LIEHRKVSL
+672 LIEHRKISL
-681 VGAMLLLAGGAY
+681 ACSMALLAAGAY

-716 LPEDVSIADTL
+716 LPEDANIAQTGQ
-727 LTAQSAEDVI
+727 TAQAAEDVI
-737 RKAADDFGKA
+737 LKAAAEFGKE
-747 HPGKDGKP
+747 HPEKDGKP
-755 KEVIKSLT
+755 KDVIKSLT

-781 FQPNYAQIIINV
+781 FQPNYAQIIIQV
-793 NDKRDTDALVAPLQH
+793 NDKRDTDLLVAPLQR
-808 ALSASIPGARI
+808 ALSATIPGARL
-819 DVLQLESST
+819 DVEQLETSV

-836 RISGDNEQ
+836 RISGENEQ
-844 LLRKYGEQVEDIF
+844 LLRKYGDQVEDIF
-857 RNIPTAARVRN
+857 RKIPIAARVRN
-868 DWGSESFAVKMKV
+868 NWGSENFAVKLKV

-893 RDVSLS
+893 RDVSIS
-899 SAGGLTGL
+899 SAGGLSGL
-907 PVSSLREGDKE
+907 PVSTLREGSKE
-918 IPIVSRLKIN
+918 IPIVSRLKI
-928 DRARLSDIENLYVY
+928 DERARLSDLQNLYVY
-942 SFTGGSQKIPLSEV
+942 AFTGGTQKIPLSEV
-956 SDITMQMD
+956 STITTQMD
-964 TEKIARFNQFRTITV
+964 TEKIARYNQFRTITV
-979 LTFPV
+979 LCFPT

-998 ALTKFAASLPPGYSM
+998 ALKKFAESLPPGYAM

-1022 LKGFGQIVVVL
+1022 LQGFGQILVVL

-1045 FQFRSAVKPM
+1045 FQFRSAVKPL
-1055 IVFAAIPFGMVG
+1055 IVFAAIPYGMIG
-1067 ALIALNVMNTAF
+1067 ALIALDVMNTAF

-1109 AEGETLKNALID
+1109 AEGEPLKNALID

-1185 KVVRWEPVPHDENGH
+1185 KMIRWDPVPHEDHGH
-1200 AHPAVPPELTSGGAT
+1200 AHPGITPKLTPDHPPAGLA
-1215 RLSP
+1215 

>member
-1 MAHHKSEEDRIA
+1 MAHQKSDEERIA
-13 NDRNTARF
+13 HDRNTPRF

-28 TWVLMIGIILWGAFG
+28 TWVLMAGVILWGLFG

-50 KDPIFGATRSAVV
+50 KDPKFGATRAAVI

-82 EAKVAGNV
+82 EAKIAGNV
-90 KILKIESSSRS
+90 KILNIQSVSRS
-101 NLSVVLIALEES
+101 NLSVVQIALEES

-130 TINDLPPGAGPI
+130 TIDDLPEGAGPI

-154 MLTVGSPKAGAAEI
+154 MLTVGSPKAGPAEI
-168 AWRSDQI
+168 AWRSDRI
-175 REALQAER
+175 RDVIAAER

-196 CFPLSVSP
+196 CFPLSVGP
-204 TIPRQ
+204 EIPRQ
-209 DRDLFIQF
+209 DRDMFIQYS
-217 AKDNNRGHNMVPI
+217 KDNSRGHDMVPI
-230 EGSGF
+230 EGAGF
-235 VGVDGDFGSDD
+235 VGVDGNFGPDD
-246 AATTEFTNKFLKERL
+246 AATTDFANKFLKERL
-261 RPSEI
+261 RPSDI

-272 IAYVSDLSQTDKALT
+272 MWLVSDLNETDKILSS
-287 AAAGDKYSLK
+287 AAGDKYSLK
-297 ELDDYT
+297 ELDDYS
-303 ELIQRTLQAV
+303 ELIQRTLQSV

-319 NRAGVLDE
+319 NRAGVLNE
-327 RIFLEYSQDRL
+327 RIYLEYSQDRL
-338 ASMGIQPAAL
+338 ASFGIHLGDL

-354 RNAIFPGGNLEV
+354 RNEVFPGGGLEV
-366 GGRNMLIDPS
+366 GGRNMLLDPS
-376 GEFHSEKDIGN
+376 GEFHSEKEIGS

-395 GAPIYL
+395 GAPVYL
-401 RDGVDISRGYAAP
+401 RDVVQTSRQYEPP
-414 LYLNYYDSE
+414 LYLNYYDAP
-423 DANGNWNRD
+423 DANGNWQRG
-432 HSITLSVF
+432 HAITLSVF

-451 KGVDKALASLR
+451 RQVDKALAGLR
-462 GQIPDDLIMARTSDQ
+462 GQIPDDLILARTSDQ
-477 PLQVKEIVGLF
+477 PLQVHEIVGLF

-496 VLVVLLALIGFW
+496 VLVVLLALVGFW
-508 EWRSAALMAVSIPL
+508 EWRSAALMAISIPL

-550 GLLVDDPVVAIDAI
+550 GLLVDDPVVAIDAM
-564 KRELDHGRSPL
+564 KRELDTGKSRL
-575 IAAWLGPTKLA
+575 ISAWLGPTKLA
-586 TAIMFATITNI
+586 TAIMFATVTNV

-616 LPVVLACALVA
+616 LPVVLSCALIA
-627 SRIVSMTFVPLLSYY
+627 SRIVSMTFVPLLGYY
-642 FLTPSKKPAPPIAE
+642 FLAPNKKRALPITE
-656 RRQKGFAKHYS
+656 RRQMGFAKHYTRV
-667 QLAGF
+667 AGY
-672 LIEHRKVSL
+672 LIEHRKVALACS
-681 VGAMLLLAGGAY
+681 VLLLAAGAY
-693 YVSDLRLVFF
+693 YVSNLRLVFF

-716 LPEDVSIADTL
+716 LPEDASIADTE
-727 LTAQSAEDVI
+727 LTAEKAEDVI
-737 RKAADDFGKA
+737 RKTVDEFGKQ
-747 HPGKDGKP
+747 HFEKDGKP
-755 KEVIKSLT
+755 KDVLRSLT

-781 FQPNYAQIIINV
+781 FQPNYAQIILRV
-793 NDKRDTDALVAPLQH
+793 NDKRDTDDLVAPLQR
-808 ALSASIPGARI
+808 ALSASVPGARV
-819 DVLQLESST
+819 DVLQLETSV

-836 RISGDNEQ
+836 RISGENEQ
-844 LLRKYGEQVEDIF
+844 LLRQYGQQVEDIF
-857 RNIPTAARVRN
+857 QNIPAASRVRN
-868 DWGSESFAVKMKV
+868 NWGSESFAVKVKV
-881 DPDRANLAGVTN
+881 DSDRANLAGVTN

-899 SAGGLTGL
+899 SGGLSGL
-907 PVSSLREGDKE
+907 PVSTLREGRKE
-918 IPIVSRLKIN
+918 IPIVMRLKV
-928 DRARLSDIENLYVY
+928 DERARLSDLQNMYV
-942 SFTGGSQKIPLSEV
+942 FAFNGSQKIPLSEV
-956 SDITMQMD
+956 SNVTMQMD

-979 LTFPV
+979 LCFPA

-998 ALTKFAASLPPGYSM
+998 GLKKFAASLPPGYSM
-1013 AIGGEEEVR
+1013 AVGGEEEVR
-1022 LKGFGQIVVVL
+1022 LQGFNQIVVVL

-1045 FQFRSAVKPM
+1045 FQFRSAVKPI
-1055 IVFAAIPFGMVG
+1055 IVFAAIPYGMVG

-1109 AEGETLKNALID
+1109 AEGESLKNALLD

-1171 LLVPVLYATFVLDL
+1171 LLVPVLYATFVLDMKL
-1185 KVVRWEPVPHDENGH
+1185 IRWDPVPHVDHG
-1200 AHPAVPPELTSGGAT
+1200 ASHPGDTPELSTS
-1215 RLSP
+1215 

>member
-1 MAHHKSEEDRIA
+1 MAHQKSEEDRIA
-13 NDRNTARF
+13 SDRNTARF

-28 TWVLMIGIILWGAFG
+28 TWVLMIGVILWGAFG

-50 KDPIFGATRSAVV
+50 KDPKFGATRAAVI
-63 CPWPGVSADKVEQL
+63 CPWPGVSADKIEQL

-82 EAKVAGNV
+82 EAKIAGNV
-90 KILKIESSSRS
+90 KILNIQSVSRS
-101 NLSVVLIALEES
+101 NLSVVQIALEES

-130 TINDLPPGAGPI
+130 TINDLPEGAGPV

-154 MLTVGSPKAGAAEI
+154 MLTVSSPKAGAPEI
-168 AWRSDQI
+168 AWRSDRI
-175 REALQAER
+175 REVLQAER

-196 CFPLSVSP
+196 SFPLSISP

-209 DRDLFIQF
+209 DRDLFIQY
-217 AKDNNRGHNMVPI
+217 AKDNNRGHDMVPI
-230 EGSGF
+230 EGAGF

-246 AATTEFTNKFLKERL
+246 AATTEFANKFLRERL

-272 IAYVSDLSQTDKALT
+272 IAYVSDLSQTEKDLT
-287 AAAGDKYSLK
+287 ASAGDKYSLK
-297 ELDDYT
+297 ELDDYS

-319 NRAGVLDE
+319 NRAGVLAE

-338 ASMGIQPAAL
+338 ASLGIQPAAL
-348 PQVLAQ
+348 PQVLSQ
-354 RNAIFPGGNLEV
+354 RNANFPGGNLEV

-376 GEFHSEKDIGN
+376 GEFQSEKEIGN

-395 GAPIYL
+395 GAPVYL
-401 RDGVDISRGYAAP
+401 RDGVDISRGYEPP
-414 LYLNYYDSE
+414 LYLNYYGTP
-423 DANGNWNRD
+423 DANGNWERD

-451 KGVDKALASLR
+451 KQVDKALAGLR
-462 GQIPDDLIMARTSDQ
+462 GQIPEDVILARTSDQ
-477 PLQVKEIVGLF
+477 PLQVREIVGLF

-496 VLVVLLALIGFW
+496 VLVVLLALVGFW
-508 EWRSAALMAVSIPL
+508 EWRSAALMAISIPL

-564 KRELDHGRSPL
+564 KRELDTGKPRL

-616 LPVVLACALVA
+616 LPVVLSCALVA
-627 SRIVSMTFVPLLSYY
+627 SRIVSMTFVPLLGYY

-656 RRQKGFAKHYS
+656 RRKKGFAHYYS
-667 QLAGF
+667 RFAGY
-672 LIEHRKVSL
+672 LIEHRKVALACS
-681 VGAMLLLAGGAY
+681 VLLLAAGAY
-693 YVSDLRLVFF
+693 YISDLRLVFF

-711 YVDVW
+711 FVDVW
-716 LPEDVSIADTL
+716 LPEDANIADTGQ
-727 LTAQSAEDVI
+727 TAQMAEDVI
-737 RKAADDFGKA
+737 RKAAAEYGKQ
-747 HPGKDGKP
+747 HPEKDGKP
-755 KEVIKSLT
+755 KDVIKSLT
-763 TFVGGGGPRFWFS
+763 TFIGGGGPRFWFS

-781 FQPNYAQIIINV
+781 FQPNYAQIIIQV
-793 NDKRDTDALVAPLQH
+793 NDKRDTDELVAPLQH
-808 ALSASIPGARI
+808 ALSASVPGARI
-819 DVLQLESST
+819 DVRQLETSV

-836 RISGDNEQ
+836 RITGENEQ
-844 LLRKYGEQVEDIF
+844 LLRQYGEQVEDIF
-857 RNIPTAARVRN
+857 RKIPTAARVRN
-868 DWGSESFAVKMKV
+868 DWGSETFAVKLKV
-881 DPDRANLAGVTN
+881 DSDRANLAGVTN
-893 RDVSLS
+893 RDISIS
-899 SAGGLTGL
+899 TAGGLSGL
-907 PVSSLREGDKE
+907 PVSTLREGSKE
-918 IPIVSRLKIN
+918 IPIVSRLKI
-928 DRARLSDIENLYVY
+928 DERARMSDLENLYVY
-942 SFTGGSQKIPLSEV
+942 AFTGTQKIPLSEV
-956 SDITMQMD
+956 STETMQMD
-964 TEKIARFNQFRTITV
+964 TEKIARYNQFRTVTV

-998 ALTKFAASLPPGYSM
+998 ALKKFADSLPPGYSM

-1022 LKGFGQIVVVL
+1022 LQGFGQILVVL
-1033 IVSTVMIFLALV
+1033 VVSTVMIFLALV

-1055 IVFAAIPFGMVG
+1055 IVFAAIPFGMIG
-1067 ALIALNVMNTAF
+1067 ALIALNIMNTAF

-1109 AEGETLKNALID
+1109 AEGEELENALID

-1185 KVVRWEPVPHDENGH
+1185 KLIRWEPVPPADHSH
-1200 AHPAVPPELTSGGAT
+1200 AHPGVTPDLTQGHPPAGLA
-1215 RLSP
+1215 

>member
-1 MAHHKSEEDRIA
+1 MAHQKSEEDRIA
-13 NDRNTARF
+13 SDRNTARF

-28 TWVLMIGIILWGAFG
+28 TWVLMIGVILWGAFG

-50 KDPIFGATRSAVV
+50 KDPKFGATRAAVI
-63 CPWPGVSADKVEQL
+63 CPWPGVSADKIEQL

-82 EAKVAGNV
+82 EAKIAGNV
-90 KILKIESSSRS
+90 KILNIQSVSRS
-101 NLSVVLIALEES
+101 NLSVVQIALEES

-130 TINDLPPGAGPI
+130 TINDLPEGAGPV

-154 MLTVGSPKAGAAEI
+154 MLTVSSPKAGAPEI
-168 AWRSDQI
+168 AWRSDRI
-175 REALQAER
+175 REVLQAER

-196 CFPLSVSP
+196 SFPLSISP

-209 DRDLFIQF
+209 DRDLFIQY
-217 AKDNNRGHNMVPI
+217 AKDNNRGHDMVPI
-230 EGSGF
+230 EGAGF

-246 AATTEFTNKFLKERL
+246 AATTEFANKFLRERL

-272 IAYVSDLSQTDKALT
+272 IAYVSDLSQTEKDLT
-287 AAAGDKYSLK
+287 ASAGDKYSLK
-297 ELDDYT
+297 ELDDYS

-319 NRAGVLDE
+319 NRAGVLAE

-338 ASMGIQPAAL
+338 ASLGIQPAAL
-348 PQVLAQ
+348 PQVLSQ
-354 RNAIFPGGNLEV
+354 RNANFPGGNLEV

-376 GEFHSEKDIGN
+376 GEFQSEKEIGN

-395 GAPIYL
+395 GAPVYL
-401 RDGVDISRGYAAP
+401 RDGVDISRGYEPP
-414 LYLNYYDSE
+414 LYLNYYGTP
-423 DANGNWNRD
+423 DANGNWERD

-451 KGVDKALASLR
+451 KQVDKALAGLR
-462 GQIPDDLIMARTSDQ
+462 GQIPEDVILARTSDQ
-477 PLQVKEIVGLF
+477 PLQVREIVGLF

-496 VLVVLLALIGFW
+496 VLVVLLALVGFW
-508 EWRSAALMAVSIPL
+508 EWRSAALMAISIPL

-564 KRELDHGRSPL
+564 KRELDTGKPRL

-616 LPVVLACALVA
+616 LPVVLSCALVA
-627 SRIVSMTFVPLLSYY
+627 SRIVSMTFVPLLGYY

-656 RRQKGFAKHYS
+656 RRKKGFAHYYS
-667 QLAGF
+667 RFAGY
-672 LIEHRKVSL
+672 LIEHRKVALACS
-681 VGAMLLLAGGAY
+681 VLLLAAGAY
-693 YVSDLRLVFF
+693 YISDLRLVFF

-711 YVDVW
+711 FVDVW
-716 LPEDVSIADTL
+716 LPEDANIADTGQ
-727 LTAQSAEDVI
+727 TAQMAEDVI
-737 RKAADDFGKA
+737 RKAAAEYGKQ
-747 HPGKDGKP
+747 HPEKDGKP
-755 KEVIKSLT
+755 KDVIKSLT
-763 TFVGGGGPRFWFS
+763 TFIGGGGPRFWFS

-781 FQPNYAQIIINV
+781 FQPNYAQIIIQV
-793 NDKRDTDALVAPLQH
+793 NDKRDTDELVAPLQH
-808 ALSASIPGARI
+808 ALSASVPGARI
-819 DVLQLESST
+819 DVRQLETSV

-836 RISGDNEQ
+836 RITGENEQ
-844 LLRKYGEQVEDIF
+844 LLRQYGEQVEDIF
-857 RNIPTAARVRN
+857 RKIPTAARVRN
-868 DWGSESFAVKMKV
+868 DWGSETFAVKLKV
-881 DPDRANLAGVTN
+881 DSDRANLAGVTN
-893 RDVSLS
+893 RDISIS
-899 SAGGLTGL
+899 TAGGLSGL
-907 PVSSLREGDKE
+907 PVSTLREGSKE
-918 IPIVSRLKIN
+918 IPIVSRLKI
-928 DRARLSDIENLYVY
+928 DERARMSDLENLYVY
-942 SFTGGSQKIPLSEV
+942 AFTGTQKIPLSEV
-956 SDITMQMD
+956 STETMQMD
-964 TEKIARFNQFRTITV
+964 TEKIARYNQFRTVTV

-998 ALTKFAASLPPGYSM
+998 ALKKFADSLPPGYSM
-1013 AIGGEEEVR
+1013 SIGGEEEVR
-1022 LKGFGQIVVVL
+1022 LQGFGQILVVL
-1033 IVSTVMIFLALV
+1033 VVSTVMIFLALV

-1055 IVFAAIPFGMVG
+1055 IVFAAIPFGMIG
-1067 ALIALNVMNTAF
+1067 ALIALNIMNTAF

-1109 AEGETLKNALID
+1109 AEGEELENALID

-1185 KVVRWEPVPHDENGH
+1185 KLIRWEPVPPADHSH
-1200 AHPAVPPELTSGGAT
+1200 AHPGVTPDLTQGHPPAGLA
-1215 RLSP
+1215 

>member
-1 MAHHKSEEDRIA
+1 MAHQKSEEERIA
-13 NDRNTARF
+13 NDRNVPRF

-28 TWVLMIGIILWGAFG
+28 TWVLMAGVILWGVFG

-50 KDPIFGATRSAVV
+50 KDPKFGATRAAVV
-63 CPWPGVSADKVEQL
+63 CPWPGVPADKVEQL

-82 EAKVAGNV
+82 EAKIAGNV
-90 KILKIESSSRS
+90 KILNIQSVSRS
-101 NLSVVLIALEES
+101 NLSVVQIALEES

-130 TINDLPPGAGPI
+130 TINDLPDGAGPV

-154 MLTVGSPKAGAAEI
+154 MLTVSSPKSEASEI
-168 AWRSDQI
+168 AWRSDRI
-175 REALQAER
+175 REALDAER

-196 CFPLSVSP
+196 SFPLSVSP
-204 TIPRQ
+204 MIPRQ
-209 DRDLFIQF
+209 DRDLFIQY
-217 AKDNNRGHNMVPI
+217 AKDNNRGRDMVPI
-230 EGSGF
+230 EGAGF
-235 VGVDGDFGSDD
+235 VGVDGDFGPDD
-246 AATTEFTNKFLKERL
+246 VATSEFANKFLRERL

-266 HPDIWP
+266 HPDLWP
-272 IAYVSDLSQTDKALT
+272 IALVSDLSQTDKVLT
-287 AAAGDKYSLK
+287 ATAGDKYSLK
-297 ELDDYT
+297 ELDDYS
-303 ELIQRTLQAV
+303 ELIQRTLEAV

-319 NRAGVLDE
+319 NRAGVLAE
-327 RIFLEYSQDRL
+327 RIYLEYSQARV
-338 ASMGIQPAAL
+338 ASFGIHLGDL

-376 GEFHSEKDIGN
+376 GEFHSEKEIGN

-395 GAPIYL
+395 GAPVYL
-401 RDGVDISRGYAAP
+401 RDVVDTSRGYEPP
-414 LYLNYYDSE
+414 LYLNYYGE
-423 DANGNWNRD
+423 RDASGNWDRD

-451 KGVDKALASLR
+451 RQVDATLAGLR
-462 GQIPDDLIMARTSDQ
+462 GQIPDDLILARTSDQ
-477 PLQVKEIVGLF
+477 PLQVHEIVGLF

-496 VLVVLLALIGFW
+496 VLVVLLALVGFW
-508 EWRSAALMAVSIPL
+508 EWRSAALMAISIPL

-564 KRELDHGRSPL
+564 KRELDTGKSPL
-575 IAAWLGPTKLA
+575 ISAWLGPTKLA

-627 SRIVSMTFVPLLSYY
+627 SRIVSMTFVPLLGYY
-642 FLTPSKKPAPPIAE
+642 LLTPSKKPAPPIAE
-656 RRQKGFAKHYS
+656 RRQKGFANLYS
-667 QLAGF
+667 RFAGY
-672 LIEHRKVSL
+672 LIEHRKVALACS
-681 VGAMLLLAGGAY
+681 MLLLAAGAY

-711 YVDVW
+711 FVDVW
-716 LPEDVSIADTL
+716 LPEDANIADTG

-737 RKAADDFGKA
+737 LKTAADFGKQ
-747 HPGKDGKP
+747 HPEKDGKP
-755 KEVIKSLT
+755 KDVIKSLT
-763 TFVGGGGPRFWFS
+763 TFIGGGGPRFWFS

-781 FQPNYAQIIINV
+781 FQPNYAQIIIRV
-793 NDKRDTDALVAPLQH
+793 NDKRDTDELVAPLQR
-808 ALSASIPGARI
+808 ALSASVPGARI
-819 DVLQLESST
+819 DVRQLETSV

-836 RISGDNEQ
+836 RISGENEQ
-844 LLRKYGEQVEDIF
+844 LLRQYGEQVEDIF
-857 RNIPTAARVRN
+857 RSIPAAARVRN
-868 DWGSESFAVKMKV
+868 DWGSETFAVKLKV
-881 DPDRANLAGVTN
+881 DPERANLAGITN
-893 RDVSLS
+893 RDISISSAASLS
-899 SAGGLTGL
+899 GM
-907 PVSSLREGDKE
+907 PVSNLREGSKE
-918 IPIVSRLKIN
+918 IPIVSRLKID
-928 DRARLSDIENLYVY
+928 DRARLSDVENLYAY
-942 SFTGGSQKIPLSEV
+942 SVNGTQKVPLSEV
-956 SDITMQMD
+956 SNITMQMD

-979 LTFPV
+979 LCFPI

-998 ALTKFAASLPPGYSM
+998 ALTKFAASLPPGYHM

-1022 LKGFGQIVVVL
+1022 LQGFGQIVVVL

-1185 KVVRWEPVPHDENGH
+1185 KMVRWQSVPHDDHGQSRTEFDPH
-1200 AHPAVPPELTSGGAT
+1200 LTSGHPPTGLA
-1215 RLSP
+1215 

>member
-1 MAHHKSEEDRIA
+1 MAHQKSEEDRIA
-13 NDRNTARF
+13 SDRNTARF

-28 TWVLMIGIILWGAFG
+28 TWVLMIGVILWGAFG

-50 KDPIFGATRSAVV
+50 KDPKFGATRAAVI
-63 CPWPGVSADKVEQL
+63 CPWPGVSADKIEQL

-82 EAKVAGNV
+82 EAKIAGNV
-90 KILKIESSSRS
+90 KILNIQSVSRS
-101 NLSVVLIALEES
+101 NLSVVQIALEES

-130 TINDLPPGAGPI
+130 TINDLPEGAGPV

-154 MLTVGSPKAGAAEI
+154 MLTVSSPKAGAPEI
-168 AWRSDQI
+168 AWRSDRI
-175 REALQAER
+175 REVLQAER
-183 AKAPAGRRSAGII
+183 SKAPAGRRSAGII
-196 CFPLSVSP
+196 SFPLSISP

-209 DRDLFIQF
+209 DRDLFIQY
-217 AKDNNRGHNMVPI
+217 AKDNNRGHDMVPI
-230 EGSGF
+230 EGAGF

-246 AATTEFTNKFLKERL
+246 AATTEFANKFLRERL

-272 IAYVSDLSQTDKALT
+272 IAYVSDLSQTEKDLT
-287 AAAGDKYSLK
+287 ASAGDKYSLK
-297 ELDDYT
+297 ELDDYS

-319 NRAGVLDE
+319 NRAGVLAE

-338 ASMGIQPAAL
+338 ASLGIQPAAL
-348 PQVLAQ
+348 PQVLSQ
-354 RNAIFPGGNLEV
+354 RNANFPGGNLEV

-376 GEFHSEKDIGN
+376 GEFQSEKEIGN

-395 GAPIYL
+395 GAPVYL
-401 RDGVDISRGYAAP
+401 RDGVDISRGYEPP
-414 LYLNYYDSE
+414 LYLNYYGTP
-423 DANGNWNRD
+423 DASGNWERD

-451 KGVDKALASLR
+451 KQVDKALAGLR
-462 GQIPDDLIMARTSDQ
+462 GQIPEDVILARTSDQ
-477 PLQVKEIVGLF
+477 PLQVREIVGLF

-496 VLVVLLALIGFW
+496 VLVVLLALVGFW
-508 EWRSAALMAVSIPL
+508 EWRSAALMAISIPL

-564 KRELDHGRSPL
+564 KRELDTGKPRL

-616 LPVVLACALVA
+616 LPVVLSCALVA
-627 SRIVSMTFVPLLSYY
+627 SRIVSMTFVPLLGYY

-656 RRQKGFAKHYS
+656 RRKKGFAHYYS
-667 QLAGF
+667 RFAGY
-672 LIEHRKVSL
+672 LIEHRKVALACS
-681 VGAMLLLAGGAY
+681 VLLLAAGAY
-693 YVSDLRLVFF
+693 YISDLRLVFF

-711 YVDVW
+711 FVDVW
-716 LPEDVSIADTL
+716 LPEDANIADTGQ
-727 LTAQSAEDVI
+727 TAQMAEDVI
-737 RKAADDFGKA
+737 RKAAAEYGKQ
-747 HPGKDGKP
+747 HPEKDGKP
-755 KEVIKSLT
+755 KDVIKSLT
-763 TFVGGGGPRFWFS
+763 TFIGGGGPRFWFS

-781 FQPNYAQIIINV
+781 FQPNYAQIIIQV
-793 NDKRDTDALVAPLQH
+793 NDKRDTDELVAPLQH
-808 ALSASIPGARI
+808 ALSASVPGARI
-819 DVLQLESST
+819 DVRQLETSV

-836 RISGDNEQ
+836 RITGENEQ
-844 LLRKYGEQVEDIF
+844 LLRQYGEQVEDIF
-857 RNIPTAARVRN
+857 RKIPTAARVRN
-868 DWGSESFAVKMKV
+868 DWGSETFAVKLKV
-881 DPDRANLAGVTN
+881 DSDRANLAGVTN
-893 RDVSLS
+893 RDISIS
-899 SAGGLTGL
+899 TAGGLSGL
-907 PVSSLREGDKE
+907 PVSTLREGSKE
-918 IPIVSRLKIN
+918 IPIVSRLKI
-928 DRARLSDIENLYVY
+928 DERARMSDLENLYVY
-942 SFTGGSQKIPLSEV
+942 AFTGTQKIPLSEV
-956 SDITMQMD
+956 STETMQMD
-964 TEKIARFNQFRTITV
+964 TEKIARYNQFRTVTV

-998 ALTKFAASLPPGYSM
+998 ALKKFADSLPPGYSM

-1022 LKGFGQIVVVL
+1022 LQGFGQILVVL
-1033 IVSTVMIFLALV
+1033 VVSTVMIFLALV

-1055 IVFAAIPFGMVG
+1055 IVFAAIPFGMIG
-1067 ALIALNVMNTAF
+1067 ALIALNIMNTAF

-1109 AEGETLKNALID
+1109 AEGEELENALID

-1185 KVVRWEPVPHDENGH
+1185 KLIRWEPVPPADHSH
-1200 AHPAVPPELTSGGAT
+1200 AHPGVTPDLTQGHPPAGLA
-1215 RLSP
+1215 

>member
-1 MAHHKSEEDRIA
+1 MAHQKSEEDRIA
-13 NDRNTARF
+13 SDRNTARF

-28 TWVLMIGIILWGAFG
+28 TWVLMIGVILWGAFG

-50 KDPIFGATRSAVV
+50 KDPKFGATRAAVI
-63 CPWPGVSADKVEQL
+63 CPWPGVSADKIEQL

-82 EAKVAGNV
+82 EAKIAGNV
-90 KILKIESSSRS
+90 KILNIQSVSRS
-101 NLSVVLIALEES
+101 NLSVVQIALEES

-130 TINDLPPGAGPI
+130 TINDLPEGAGPV

-154 MLTVGSPKAGAAEI
+154 MLTVSSPKAGAPEI
-168 AWRSDQI
+168 AWRSDRI
-175 REALQAER
+175 REVLQAER

-196 CFPLSVSP
+196 SFPLSISP

-209 DRDLFIQF
+209 DRDLFIQY
-217 AKDNNRGHNMVPI
+217 AKDNNRGHDMVPI
-230 EGSGF
+230 EGAGF

-246 AATTEFTNKFLKERL
+246 AATTEFANKFLRERL

-272 IAYVSDLSQTDKALT
+272 IAYVSDLSQTEKDLT
-287 AAAGDKYSLK
+287 ASAGDKYSLK
-297 ELDDYT
+297 ELDDYS

-319 NRAGVLDE
+319 NRAGVLAE

-338 ASMGIQPAAL
+338 ASLGIQPAAL
-348 PQVLAQ
+348 PQVLSQ
-354 RNAIFPGGNLEV
+354 RNANFPGGNLEV

-376 GEFHSEKDIGN
+376 GEFQSEKEIGN

-395 GAPIYL
+395 GAPVYL
-401 RDGVDISRGYAAP
+401 RDGVDISRGYEPP
-414 LYLNYYDSE
+414 LYLNYYGTP
-423 DANGNWNRD
+423 DASGNWERD

-451 KGVDKALASLR
+451 KQVDKALAGLR
-462 GQIPDDLIMARTSDQ
+462 GQIPEDVILARTSDQ
-477 PLQVKEIVGLF
+477 PLQVREIVGLF

-496 VLVVLLALIGFW
+496 VLVVLLALVGFW
-508 EWRSAALMAVSIPL
+508 EWRSAALMAISIPL

-564 KRELDHGRSPL
+564 KRELDTGKPRL

-616 LPVVLACALVA
+616 LPVVLSCALVA
-627 SRIVSMTFVPLLSYY
+627 SRIVSMTFVPLLGYY

-656 RRQKGFAKHYS
+656 RRKKGFAHYYS
-667 QLAGF
+667 RFAGY
-672 LIEHRKVSL
+672 LIEHRKVALACS
-681 VGAMLLLAGGAY
+681 VLLLAAGAY
-693 YVSDLRLVFF
+693 YISDLRLVFF

-711 YVDVW
+711 FVDVW
-716 LPEDVSIADTL
+716 LPEDANIADTGQ
-727 LTAQSAEDVI
+727 TAQMAEDVI
-737 RKAADDFGKA
+737 RKAAAEYGKQ
-747 HPGKDGKP
+747 HPEKDGKP
-755 KEVIKSLT
+755 KDVIKSLT
-763 TFVGGGGPRFWFS
+763 TFIGGGGPRFWFS

-781 FQPNYAQIIINV
+781 FQPNYAQIIIQV
-793 NDKRDTDALVAPLQH
+793 NDKRDTDELVAPLQH
-808 ALSASIPGARI
+808 ALSASVPGARI
-819 DVLQLESST
+819 DVRQLETSV

-836 RISGDNEQ
+836 RITGENEQ
-844 LLRKYGEQVEDIF
+844 LLRQYGEQVEDIF
-857 RNIPTAARVRN
+857 RKIPTAARVRN
-868 DWGSESFAVKMKV
+868 DWGSETFAVKLKV
-881 DPDRANLAGVTN
+881 DSDRANLAGVTN
-893 RDVSLS
+893 RDISIS
-899 SAGGLTGL
+899 TAGGLSGL
-907 PVSSLREGDKE
+907 PVSTLREGSKE
-918 IPIVSRLKIN
+918 IPIVSRLKI
-928 DRARLSDIENLYVY
+928 DERARMSDLENLYVY
-942 SFTGGSQKIPLSEV
+942 AFTGTQKIPLSEV
-956 SDITMQMD
+956 STETMQMD
-964 TEKIARFNQFRTITV
+964 TEKIARYNQFRTVTV

-998 ALTKFAASLPPGYSM
+998 ALKKFADLLPPGYSM
-1013 AIGGEEEVR
+1013 SIGGEEEVR
-1022 LKGFGQIVVVL
+1022 LQGFGQILVVL
-1033 IVSTVMIFLALV
+1033 VVSTVMIFLALV

-1055 IVFAAIPFGMVG
+1055 IVFAAIPFGMIG
-1067 ALIALNVMNTAF
+1067 ALIALNIMNTAF

-1109 AEGETLKNALID
+1109 AEGEELENALID

-1185 KVVRWEPVPHDENGH
+1185 KLIRWEPVPPADHSH
-1200 AHPAVPPELTSGGAT
+1200 AHPGVTPDLTQGHPPAGLA
-1215 RLSP
+1215 

>member
-217 AKDNNRGHNMVPI
+217 AKDNNRGHDMVPI

-627 SRIVSMTFVPLLSYY
+627 SRIVSMSFVPLLGYY
-642 FLTPSKKPAPPIAE
+642 LLTPSKNPAPPIAE
-656 RRQKGFAKHYS
+656 RRMKGFAKYYS
-667 QLAGF
+667 QFAGF
-672 LIEHRKVSL
+672 LIEHRKVALACS
-681 VGAMLLLAGGAY
+681 MLLLGAGAY
-693 YVSDLRLVFF
+693 YISDTRMVFF

-716 LPEDVSIADTL
+716 LPEDANIADTG
-727 LTAQSAEDVI
+727 LTTQQAEDVI
-737 RKAADDFGKA
+737 LKAAAQFGKE
-747 HPGKDGKP
+747 HPDKDGKP
-755 KEVIKSLT
+755 KVIVKSLT
-763 TFVGGGGPRFWFS
+763 TFIGGGGPRFWFS

-781 FQPNYAQIIINV
+781 FQPNYAQIIIQV
-793 NDKRDTDALVAPLQH
+793 NDKRDTEELVAPLQR
-808 ALSASIPGARI
+808 ALTASVPGARI
-819 DVLQLESST
+819 DVQQLETSV
-828 PIGVPVQI
+828 PVGVPVQI
-836 RISGDNEQ
+836 RITGDNEQ
-844 LLRKYGEQVEDIF
+844 LLRQYGDQVEDIF
-857 RNIPTAARVRN
+857 RKIPTAARVRN
-868 DWGSESFAVKMKV
+868 NWGSESFAVRLKV
-881 DPDRANLAGVTN
+881 DPDRANLSGVTN
-893 RDVSLS
+893 RDISIS
-899 SAGGLTGL
+899 TAGGLSGL
-907 PVSSLREGDKE
+907 PVSTLREGSKE
-918 IPIVSRLKIN
+918 IPIVSRLKI
-928 DRARLSDIENLYVY
+928 DERARLSDLENLYVY
-942 SFTGGSQKIPLSEV
+942 AFTGTQKIPLSEV
-956 SDITMQMD
+956 SGVSMQMS
-964 TEKIARFNQFRTITV
+964 TEKIARFNQFRTLTV
-979 LTFPV
+979 LCFPV
-984 PGALPSEVMTAARP
+984 PGSLPSEIMTAARP
-998 ALTKFAASLPPGYSM
+998 ALKKFADSLPPGYSM

-1022 LKGFGQIVVVL
+1022 LQGFSQIVVVL
-1033 IVSTVMIFLALV
+1033 VVSTVLIFLALV

-1067 ALIALNVMNTAF
+1067 ALIALDVMNTAF

-1109 AEGETLKNALID
+1109 AEGEKLENALID

-1185 KVVRWEPVPHDENGH
+1185 KVIRWEPIDPHEDNGH
-1200 AHPAVPPELTSGGAT
+1200 GHPGVTPELTTGHPPAGLA
-1215 RLSP
+1215 

>member
-1 MAHHKSEEDRIA
+1 MAHQKSEEDRIA
-13 NDRNTARF
+13 SDRNTARF

-28 TWVLMIGIILWGAFG
+28 TWVLMIGVILWGAFG

-50 KDPIFGATRSAVV
+50 KDPKFGATRAAVI
-63 CPWPGVSADKVEQL
+63 CPWPGVSADKIEQL

-82 EAKVAGNV
+82 EAKIAGNV
-90 KILKIESSSRS
+90 KILNIQSVSRS
-101 NLSVVLIALEES
+101 NLSVVQIALEES

-130 TINDLPPGAGPI
+130 TINDLPEGAGPV

-154 MLTVGSPKAGAAEI
+154 MLTVSSPKAGAPEI
-168 AWRSDQI
+168 AWRSDRI
-175 REALQAER
+175 REVLQAER

-196 CFPLSVSP
+196 SFPLSISP

-209 DRDLFIQF
+209 DRDLFIQY
-217 AKDNNRGHNMVPI
+217 AKDNNRGHDMVPI
-230 EGSGF
+230 EGAGF

-246 AATTEFTNKFLKERL
+246 AATTEFANKFLRERL

-272 IAYVSDLSQTDKALT
+272 IAYVSDLSQTEKDLT
-287 AAAGDKYSLK
+287 ASAGDKYSLK
-297 ELDDYT
+297 ELDDYS

-319 NRAGVLDE
+319 NRAGVLAE

-338 ASMGIQPAAL
+338 ASLGIQPAAL
-348 PQVLAQ
+348 PQVLSQ
-354 RNAIFPGGNLEV
+354 RNANFPGGNLEV

-376 GEFHSEKDIGN
+376 GEFQSEKEIGN

-395 GAPIYL
+395 GAPVYL
-401 RDGVDISRGYAAP
+401 RDGVDISRGYEPP
-414 LYLNYYDSE
+414 LYLNYYGTP
-423 DANGNWNRD
+423 DANGNWERD

-451 KGVDKALASLR
+451 KQVDKALAGLR
-462 GQIPDDLIMARTSDQ
+462 GQIPEDVILARTSDQ
-477 PLQVKEIVGLF
+477 PLQVREIVGLF

-496 VLVVLLALIGFW
+496 VLVVLLALVGFW
-508 EWRSAALMAVSIPL
+508 EWRLAALMAISIPL

-564 KRELDHGRSPL
+564 KRELDTGKPRL

-616 LPVVLACALVA
+616 LPVVLSCALVA
-627 SRIVSMTFVPLLSYY
+627 SRIVSMTFVPLLGYY

-656 RRQKGFAKHYS
+656 RRKKGFAHYYS
-667 QLAGF
+667 RFAGY
-672 LIEHRKVSL
+672 LIEHRKVALACS
-681 VGAMLLLAGGAY
+681 VLLLAAGAY
-693 YVSDLRLVFF
+693 YISDLRLVFF

-711 YVDVW
+711 FVDVW
-716 LPEDVSIADTL
+716 LPEDANIADTGQ
-727 LTAQSAEDVI
+727 TAQMAEDVI
-737 RKAADDFGKA
+737 RKAAAEYGKQ
-747 HPGKDGKP
+747 HPEKDGKP
-755 KEVIKSLT
+755 KDVIKSLT
-763 TFVGGGGPRFWFS
+763 TFIGGGGPRFWFS

-781 FQPNYAQIIINV
+781 FQPNYAQIIIQV
-793 NDKRDTDALVAPLQH
+793 NDKRDTDELVAPLQH
-808 ALSASIPGARI
+808 ALSASVPGARI
-819 DVLQLESST
+819 DVRQLETSV

-836 RISGDNEQ
+836 RITGENEQ
-844 LLRKYGEQVEDIF
+844 LLRQYGEQVEDIF
-857 RNIPTAARVRN
+857 RKIPTAARVRN
-868 DWGSESFAVKMKV
+868 DWGSETFAVKLKV
-881 DPDRANLAGVTN
+881 DSDRANLAGVTN
-893 RDVSLS
+893 RDISIS
-899 SAGGLTGL
+899 TAGGLSGL
-907 PVSSLREGDKE
+907 PVSTLREGSKE
-918 IPIVSRLKIN
+918 IPIVSRLKI
-928 DRARLSDIENLYVY
+928 DERARMSDLENLYVY
-942 SFTGGSQKIPLSEV
+942 AFTGTQKIPLSEV
-956 SDITMQMD
+956 STETMQMD
-964 TEKIARFNQFRTITV
+964 TEKIARYNQFRTVTV

-998 ALTKFAASLPPGYSM
+998 ALKKFADSLPPGYSM
-1013 AIGGEEEVR
+1013 SIGGEEEVR
-1022 LKGFGQIVVVL
+1022 LQGFGQILVVL
-1033 IVSTVMIFLALV
+1033 VVSTVMIFLALV

-1055 IVFAAIPFGMVG
+1055 IVFAAIPFGMIG
-1067 ALIALNVMNTAF
+1067 ALIALNIMNTAF

-1109 AEGETLKNALID
+1109 AEGEELENALID

-1185 KVVRWEPVPHDENGH
+1185 KLIRWEPVPPADHSH
-1200 AHPAVPPELTSGGAT
+1200 AHPGVTPDLTQGHPPAGLA
-1215 RLSP
+1215 